1 MVQKMIKFSL
11 NNKFAIL
18 LMTIIILLGGIYSAF
33 KMKLE
38 LLPDVTTPVITVT
51 TPYPG
56 ATPESVLDNVTEPV
70 EKQVQNLEGVEN
82 VTSQSL
88 ENASAITLEYTYQTD
103 MDEAETELRKKLEE
117 LDLPEGVQD
126 PDMSR
131 MSMYSFPVVSYSIS
145 DKNDNLEKVT
155 KQMESDLIPKLEK
168 VDGVESVSLSG
179 QTLEE
184 VNLEFNQNE
193 LTKRG
198 LSEDEVLQYID
209 GATKE
214 SPLGLYTFGDDL
226 KSIVV
231 DGRFTSIKAL
241 KDLEIPMTG
250 GASSGGDQQA
260 SQGGASQAEQASQA
274 QQAGQGDEESS
285 EASQSIPTVKLS
297 DIADVKKEKKRD
309 SISKTNGKNALALQV
324 TKATDANLVDVVD
337 NVDKEV
343 EDYKKDHKN
352 IESVQLMET
361 ASTIKDSVSTMV
373 EKALI
378 GSIVAVIIILFFL
391 RDLKST
397 IIAMVSIP
405 MSLLMALI
413 GLKALDVSLNILT
426 LGALTVA
433 IGRVIDDSIVVI
445 ENIYRRMTDSAEK
458 LTGGKLIT
466 SATKE
471 MFIPIMSSTIV
482 TIVVF
487 LPLAFVTGQI
497 GEMFRP
503 FALAVAFSLLAS
515 LLIALTIVP
524 VLSHIFFKNG
534 IKKRKKEKGNWLA
547 GKYKN
552 VLKWN
557 LNHKWLVI
565 LLSLIFVVASIVLV
579 FTPYIGKSFIDTGED
594 KMLALTYKPSPGEK
608 EEQVVKN
615 GEQAEKYLSKDKNVD
630 FVQYSVG
637 GENPFN
643 PSAQNDMA
651 LMVKYDK
658 DTPNWDNVGKKV
670 MDHIG
675 TFDHKGEWK
684 QQDFSTG
691 GTANEVSVK
700 VSGPSTEAIED
711 TVKSVEKEIAK
722 VSGVENVSSNLSE
735 SYEQYDIEVDQNK
748 ATKLGLSA
756 GQIAMTLNQTTQ
768 DKVVTKLN
776 DDGKSIDVKLT
787 KDEKTDWSED
797 KLKNTKLTTPLGK
810 DVKLSEIASLKKT
823 TSPDTITRE
832 NDKISVSVDAKI
844 TADDVAKVTSD
855 VNQKVSKLDKPN
867 DVDVNVGGTN
877 DDINEAI
884 EQLVLAMAAA
894 ILIVYLV
901 IVLTFKGGLAPFAIL
916 FSLPVSIIGVVAGL
930 LITQETISVPSMIG
944 MLMLI
949 GIVVTNAIVLIDRVI
964 NMEQSG
970 MSTREALIEAAGTR
984 LRPILMTAIATIGAL
999 VPLLFGGGSS
1009 VLISKALAITVI
1021 GGLVSS
1027 TILTLLVVPISY
1039 EIIMKFKKKI
1049 FKNPSERVE

>member
-1 MVQKMIKFSL
+1 MIKFSL

-18 LMTIIILLGGIYSAF
+18 LMTLIILLGGIYSAF

-56 ATPESVLDNVTEPV
+56 ATPESVLENVTEPV
-70 EKQVQNLEGVEN
+70 EKEVQNLEGVQN

-103 MDEAETELRKKLEE
+103 MDEAETELKKKLEA
-117 LDLPEGVQD
+117 LKLPEGVED

-145 DKNDNLEKVT
+145 DKNNDLEKAT
-155 KQMESDLIPKLEK
+155 KQMQSDLIPKLEK
-168 VDGVESVSLSG
+168 VDGVQNVSLSG

-184 VNLEFNQNE
+184 VNLEFDQNE
-193 LTKRG
+193 LSKRG
-198 LSEDEVLQYID
+198 MTEDEVLQYID

-241 KDLEIPMTG
+241 NDLEIPMTG
-250 GASSGGDQQA
+250 GASSGGQQA
-260 SQGGASQAEQASQA
+260 SQGDASQA
-274 QQAGQGDEESS
+274 QQGGQSSQSSGDEESS
-285 EASQSIPTVKLS
+285 ATQSIPSVKLS

-309 SISKTNGKNALALQV
+309 SISKTNGKDALALQV

-343 EDYKKDHKN
+343 EAYKKDHKN

-378 GSIVAVIIILFFL
+378 GSIVAVIIIMFFL
-391 RDLKST
+391 RDIKST

-413 GLKALDVSLNILT
+413 GLKAMDVSLNILT

-445 ENIYRRMTDSAEK
+445 ENIYRRMTDKGETLKGS
-458 LTGGKLIT
+458 KLIT

-524 VLSHIFFKNG
+524 VLSHMFFKNG
-534 IKKRKKEKGNWLA
+534 IKKAKKEKGHWLA
-547 GKYKN
+547 HKYKGI
-552 VLKWN
+552 LKWN
-557 LNHKWLVI
+557 LNHKWVVI
-565 LLSLIFVVASIVLV
+565 LLSLVLVVASIALV

-615 GEQAEKYLSKDKNVD
+615 GEQAEKYLSKDKNVE

-643 PSAQNDMA
+643 PSAKNDMA

-658 DTPNWDNVGKKV
+658 DTPDWDNVGKDV

-675 TFDHKGEWK
+675 AFNHKGEWK

-700 VSGPSTEAIED
+700 VSGPTTDAIEG
-711 TVKSVEKEIAK
+711 TVKDVEKEMKK
-722 VSGVENVSSNLSE
+722 VKGVENVSSNLSE
-735 SYEQYDIEVDQNK
+735 SYEQFDVKVDQNK
-748 ATKLGLSA
+748 ASKLGLSA

-768 DKVVTKLN
+768 NKVVTKLN

-787 KDEKTDWSED
+787 KKEETDWSED
-797 KLKNTKLTTPLGK
+797 KLENTKITSPLGK
-810 DVKLSEIASLKKT
+810 DVKLSDIATLEKT

-844 TADDVAKVTSD
+844 TADDVAKVTTD
-855 VNQKVSKLDKPN
+855 VNQKVSK
-867 DVDVNVGGTN
+867 VDTPAGVDLNVGGTN

-901 IVLTFKGGLAPFAIL
+901 IVLTFKGGLAPFSIL
-916 FSLPVSIIGVVAGL
+916 FSLPVSIIGVIAGL
-930 LITQETISVPSMIG
+930 LVTQETISVPSMIG

-964 NMEQSG
+964 NMEQAG

-984 LRPILMTAIATIGAL
+984 LRPILMTALATIGAL

-1027 TILTLLVVPISY
+1027 TILTLLVVPITY

-1049 FKNPSERVE
+1049 FKSPKEQ

>member
-1 MVQKMIKFSL
+1 MIKFSL

-18 LMTIIILLGGIYSAF
+18 LMTLIILLGGIYSAF

-56 ATPESVLDNVTEPV
+56 ATPESVLENVTEPV
-70 EKQVQNLEGVEN
+70 EKEVQNLEGVQN

-103 MDEAETELRKKLEE
+103 MDEAETELKKKLEA
-117 LDLPEGVQD
+117 LKLPEGVED

-145 DKNDNLEKVT
+145 DKNNDLEKAT
-155 KQMESDLIPKLEK
+155 KQMQSDLIPKLEK
-168 VDGVESVSLSG
+168 VDGVQNVSLSG

-184 VNLEFNQNE
+184 VNLEFDQNE
-193 LTKRG
+193 LSKRG
-198 LSEDEVLQYID
+198 MTEDEVLQYID

-241 KDLEIPMTG
+241 NDLEIPMTG
-250 GASSGGDQQA
+250 GASSGGQQA
-260 SQGGASQAEQASQA
+260 SQGDASQA
-274 QQAGQGDEESS
+274 QQGGQSSQSSGGEESS
-285 EASQSIPTVKLS
+285 ATQSIPSVKLS

-309 SISKTNGKNALALQV
+309 SISKTNGKDALALQV

-343 EDYKKDHKN
+343 EAYKKDHKN

-378 GSIVAVIIILFFL
+378 GSIVAVIIIMFFL
-391 RDLKST
+391 RDIKST

-413 GLKALDVSLNILT
+413 GLKAMDVSLNILT

-445 ENIYRRMTDSAEK
+445 ENIYRRMTDKGETLKGS
-458 LTGGKLIT
+458 KLIT

-524 VLSHIFFKNG
+524 VLSHMFFKNG
-534 IKKRKKEKGNWLA
+534 IKKAKKEKGHWLA
-547 GKYKN
+547 HKYKGI
-552 VLKWN
+552 LKWN
-557 LNHKWLVI
+557 LNHKWVVI
-565 LLSLIFVVASIVLV
+565 LLSLVLVVASIALV

-615 GEQAEKYLSKDKNVD
+615 GEQAEKYLSKDKNVE

-643 PSAQNDMA
+643 PSAKNDMA

-658 DTPNWDNVGKKV
+658 DTPDWDNVGKDV

-675 TFDHKGEWK
+675 AFNHKGEWK

-700 VSGPSTEAIED
+700 VSGPTTDAIEG
-711 TVKSVEKEIAK
+711 TVKDVEKEMKK
-722 VSGVENVSSNLSE
+722 VKGVENVSSNLSE
-735 SYEQYDIEVDQNK
+735 SYEQFDVKVDQNK
-748 ATKLGLSA
+748 ASKLGLSA

-768 DKVVTKLN
+768 NKVVTKLN

-787 KDEKTDWSED
+787 KKEDTDWSED
-797 KLKNTKLTTPLGK
+797 KLENTKITSPLGK
-810 DVKLSEIASLKKT
+810 DVKLSDIATLEKT

-844 TADDVAKVTSD
+844 TADDVAKVTTD
-855 VNQKVSKLDKPN
+855 VNQKVSK
-867 DVDVNVGGTN
+867 VDTPAGVDLNVGGTN

-901 IVLTFKGGLAPFAIL
+901 IVLTFKGGLAPFSIL
-916 FSLPVSIIGVVAGL
+916 FSLPVSIIGVIAGL
-930 LITQETISVPSMIG
+930 LVTQETISVPSMIG

-964 NMEQSG
+964 NMEQAG

-984 LRPILMTAIATIGAL
+984 LRPILMTALATIGAL

-1027 TILTLLVVPISY
+1027 TILTLLVVPITY

-1049 FKNPSERVE
+1049 FKSPKEQID

>member
-1 MVQKMIKFSL
+1 MIKFSL

-18 LMTIIILLGGIYSAF
+18 LMTLIILLGGIYSAF

-56 ATPESVLDNVTEPV
+56 ATPESVLENVTEPV
-70 EKQVQNLEGVEN
+70 EKEVQNLEGVQN

-103 MDEAETELRKKLEE
+103 MDEAETELKKKLEA
-117 LDLPEGVQD
+117 LKLPEGVED

-145 DKNDNLEKVT
+145 DKNNDLEKAT
-155 KQMESDLIPKLEK
+155 KQMQSDLIPKLEK
-168 VDGVESVSLSG
+168 VDGVQNVSLSG

-184 VNLEFNQNE
+184 VNLEFDQNE
-193 LTKRG
+193 LSKRG
-198 LSEDEVLQYID
+198 MTEDEVLQYID

-241 KDLEIPMTG
+241 NDLEIPMTG
-250 GASSGGDQQA
+250 GASSGGQQA
-260 SQGGASQAEQASQA
+260 SQGDASQA
-274 QQAGQGDEESS
+274 QQGGQSSQSSGGEESS
-285 EASQSIPTVKLS
+285 ATQSIPSVKLS

-309 SISKTNGKNALALQV
+309 SISKTNGKDALALQV

-343 EDYKKDHKN
+343 EAYKKDHKN

-378 GSIVAVIIILFFL
+378 GSIVAVIIIMFFL
-391 RDLKST
+391 RDIKST

-413 GLKALDVSLNILT
+413 GLKAMDVSLNILT

-445 ENIYRRMTDSAEK
+445 ENIYRRMTDKGETLKGS
-458 LTGGKLIT
+458 KLIT

-524 VLSHIFFKNG
+524 VLSHMFFKNG
-534 IKKRKKEKGNWLA
+534 IKKAKKEKGHWLA
-547 GKYKN
+547 HKYKGI
-552 VLKWN
+552 LKWN
-557 LNHKWLVI
+557 LNHKWVVI
-565 LLSLIFVVASIVLV
+565 LLSLVLVVASIALV

-615 GEQAEKYLSKDKNVD
+615 GEQAEKYLSKDKNVE

-643 PSAQNDMA
+643 PSAKNDMA

-658 DTPNWDNVGKKV
+658 DTPDWDNVGKDV

-675 TFDHKGEWK
+675 AFNHKGEWK

-700 VSGPSTEAIED
+700 VSGPTTDAIEG
-711 TVKSVEKEIAK
+711 TVKDVEKEMKK
-722 VSGVENVSSNLSE
+722 VKGVENVSSNLSE
-735 SYEQYDIEVDQNK
+735 SYEQFDVKVDQNK
-748 ATKLGLSA
+748 ASKLGLSA

-768 DKVVTKLN
+768 NKVVTKLN

-787 KDEKTDWSED
+787 KKEETDWSED
-797 KLKNTKLTTPLGK
+797 KLENTKITSPIGK
-810 DVKLSEIASLKKT
+810 DVKLSDIATLEKT

-844 TADDVAKVTSD
+844 TADDVAKVTTD
-855 VNQKVSKLDKPN
+855 VNQKVSK
-867 DVDVNVGGTN
+867 VDTPAGVDLNVGGTN

-901 IVLTFKGGLAPFAIL
+901 IVLTFKGGLAPFSIL
-916 FSLPVSIIGVVAGL
+916 FSLPVSIIGVIAGL
-930 LITQETISVPSMIG
+930 LVTQETISVPSMIG

-964 NMEQSG
+964 NMEQAG

-984 LRPILMTAIATIGAL
+984 LRPILMTALATIGAL

-1027 TILTLLVVPISY
+1027 TILTLLVVPITY

-1049 FKNPSERVE
+1049 FKSPKEQID

>member
-1 MVQKMIKFSL
+1 VVQKMIKFSL

-18 LMTIIILLGGIYSAF
+18 LMTLIILLGGIYSAF

-56 ATPESVLDNVTEPV
+56 ATPESVLENVTEPV
-70 EKQVQNLEGVEN
+70 EKEVQNLEGVQN

-103 MDEAETELRKKLEE
+103 MDEAETELKKKLEA
-117 LDLPEGVQD
+117 LKLPEGVED

-145 DKNDNLEKVT
+145 DKNNDLEKAT
-155 KQMESDLIPKLEK
+155 KQMQSDLIPKLEK
-168 VDGVESVSLSG
+168 VDGVQNVSLSG

-184 VNLEFNQNE
+184 VNLEFDQNE
-193 LTKRG
+193 LSKRG
-198 LSEDEVLQYID
+198 MTEDEVLQYID

-241 KDLEIPMTG
+241 NDLEIPMTG
-250 GASSGGDQQA
+250 GASSGGQQA
-260 SQGGASQAEQASQA
+260 SQGDASQA
-274 QQAGQGDEESS
+274 QQGGQSSQSSGDEESS
-285 EASQSIPTVKLS
+285 ATQSIPSVKLS

-309 SISKTNGKNALALQV
+309 SISKTNGKDALALQV

-343 EDYKKDHKN
+343 EAYKKDHKN

-378 GSIVAVIIILFFL
+378 GSIVAVIIIMFFL
-391 RDLKST
+391 RDIKST

-413 GLKALDVSLNILT
+413 GLKAMDVSLNILT

-445 ENIYRRMTDSAEK
+445 ENIYRRMTDKGETLKGS
-458 LTGGKLIT
+458 KLIT

-524 VLSHIFFKNG
+524 VLSHMFFKNG
-534 IKKRKKEKGNWLA
+534 IKKAKKEKGHWLA
-547 GKYKN
+547 HKYKGI
-552 VLKWN
+552 LKWN
-557 LNHKWLVI
+557 LNHKWVVI
-565 LLSLIFVVASIVLV
+565 LLSLVLVVASIALV

-615 GEQAEKYLSKDKNVD
+615 GEQAEKYLSKDKNVE

-643 PSAQNDMA
+643 PSAKNDMA

-658 DTPNWDNVGKKV
+658 DTPDWDNVGKDV

-675 TFDHKGEWK
+675 AFNHKGEWK

-700 VSGPSTEAIED
+700 VSGPTTDAIEG
-711 TVKSVEKEIAK
+711 TVKDVEKEMKK
-722 VSGVENVSSNLSE
+722 VKGVENVSSNLSE
-735 SYEQYDIEVDQNK
+735 SYEQFDVKVDQNK
-748 ATKLGLSA
+748 ASKLGLSA

-768 DKVVTKLN
+768 NKVVTKLN

-787 KDEKTDWSED
+787 KKEETDWSED
-797 KLKNTKLTTPLGK
+797 KLENTKITSPLGK
-810 DVKLSEIASLKKT
+810 DVKISDIATLEKT

-844 TADDVAKVTSD
+844 TADDVAKVTTD
-855 VNQKVSKLDKPN
+855 VNQKVSK
-867 DVDVNVGGTN
+867 VDTPAGVDLNVGGTN

-901 IVLTFKGGLAPFAIL
+901 IVLTFKGGLAPFSIL
-916 FSLPVSIIGVVAGL
+916 FSLPVSIIGVIAGL
-930 LITQETISVPSMIG
+930 LVTQETISVPSMIG

-964 NMEQSG
+964 NMEQAG

-984 LRPILMTAIATIGAL
+984 LRPILMTALATIGAL

-1027 TILTLLVVPISY
+1027 TILTLLVVPITY

-1049 FKNPSERVE
+1049 FKSPKEQID

>member
-1 MVQKMIKFSL
+1 MIKFSL

-18 LMTIIILLGGIYSAF
+18 LMTLIILLGGIYSAF

-56 ATPESVLDNVTEPV
+56 ATPESVLENVTEPV
-70 EKQVQNLEGVEN
+70 EKEVQNLEGVQN

-103 MDEAETELRKKLEE
+103 MDEAETELKKKLEA
-117 LDLPEGVQD
+117 LKLPEGVED

-145 DKNDNLEKVT
+145 DKNNDLEKAT
-155 KQMESDLIPKLEK
+155 KQMQSDLIPKLEK
-168 VDGVESVSLSG
+168 VDGVQNVSLSG

-184 VNLEFNQNE
+184 VNLEFDQNE
-193 LTKRG
+193 LSKRG
-198 LSEDEVLQYID
+198 MTEDEVLQYID

-241 KDLEIPMTG
+241 NDLEIPMTG
-250 GASSGGDQQA
+250 GASSGGQQA
-260 SQGGASQAEQASQA
+260 SQGDASQA
-274 QQAGQGDEESS
+274 QQGGQSSQSSGGEESS
-285 EASQSIPTVKLS
+285 ATQSIPSVKLS

-309 SISKTNGKNALALQV
+309 SISKTNGKDALALQV

-343 EDYKKDHKN
+343 EAYKKDHKN

-378 GSIVAVIIILFFL
+378 GSIVAVIIIMFFL
-391 RDLKST
+391 RDIKST

-413 GLKALDVSLNILT
+413 GLKAMDVSLNILT

-445 ENIYRRMTDSAEK
+445 ENIYRRMTDKGETLKGS
-458 LTGGKLIT
+458 KLIT

-524 VLSHIFFKNG
+524 VLSHMFFKNG
-534 IKKRKKEKGNWLA
+534 IKKAKKEKGHWLA
-547 GKYKN
+547 HKYKGI
-552 VLKWN
+552 LKWN
-557 LNHKWLVI
+557 LNHKWVVI
-565 LLSLIFVVASIVLV
+565 LLSLVLVVASIALV

-615 GEQAEKYLSKDKNVD
+615 GEQAEKYLSKDKNVE

-643 PSAQNDMA
+643 PSAKNDMA

-658 DTPNWDNVGKKV
+658 DTPDWDNVGKDV

-675 TFDHKGEWK
+675 AFNHKGEWK

-700 VSGPSTEAIED
+700 VSGPTTDAIEG
-711 TVKSVEKEIAK
+711 TVKDVEKEMKK
-722 VSGVENVSSNLSE
+722 VKGVENVSSNLSE
-735 SYEQYDIEVDQNK
+735 SYEQFDVKVDQNK
-748 ATKLGLSA
+748 ASKLGLSA

-768 DKVVTKLN
+768 NKVVTKLN

-787 KDEKTDWSED
+787 KKEETDWSED
-797 KLKNTKLTTPLGK
+797 KLENTKITSPLGK
-810 DVKLSEIASLKKT
+810 DVKLSDIATLEKT

-844 TADDVAKVTSD
+844 TADDVAKVTTD
-855 VNQKVSKLDKPN
+855 VNQKVSK
-867 DVDVNVGGTN
+867 VDTPAGVDLNVGGTN

-901 IVLTFKGGLAPFAIL
+901 IVLTFKGGLAPFSIL
-916 FSLPVSIIGVVAGL
+916 FSLPVSIIGVIAGL
-930 LITQETISVPSMIG
+930 LVTQETISVPSMIG

-964 NMEQSG
+964 NMEQAG

-984 LRPILMTAIATIGAL
+984 LRPILMTALATIGAL

-1027 TILTLLVVPISY
+1027 TILTLLVVPITY

-1049 FKNPSERVE
+1049 FKSPKEQID

>member
-18 LMTIIILLGGIYSAF
+18 LMTLIILLGGIYSAF

-56 ATPESVLDNVTEPV
+56 ATPESVLENVTEPV
-70 EKQVQNLEGVEN
+70 EKEVQNLEGVQN

-103 MDEAETELRKKLEE
+103 MDEAETELKKKLEA
-117 LDLPEGVQD
+117 LKLPEGVED

-145 DKNDNLEKVT
+145 DKNNDLEKAT
-155 KQMESDLIPKLEK
+155 KQMQSDLIPKLEK
-168 VDGVESVSLSG
+168 VDGVQNVSLSG

-184 VNLEFNQNE
+184 VNLEFDQNE
-193 LTKRG
+193 LSKRG
-198 LSEDEVLQYID
+198 MTEDEVLQYID

-241 KDLEIPMTG
+241 NDLEIPMTG
-250 GASSGGDQQA
+250 GASSGGQQA
-260 SQGGASQAEQASQA
+260 SQGDASQA
-274 QQAGQGDEESS
+274 QQGGQSSQSSGGEESS
-285 EASQSIPTVKLS
+285 ATQSIPSVKLS

-309 SISKTNGKNALALQV
+309 SISKTNGKDALALQV

-343 EDYKKDHKN
+343 EAYKKDHKN

-378 GSIVAVIIILFFL
+378 GSIVAVIIIMFFL
-391 RDLKST
+391 RDIKST

-413 GLKALDVSLNILT
+413 GLKAMDVSLNILT

-445 ENIYRRMTDSAEK
+445 ENIYRRMTDKGETLKGS
-458 LTGGKLIT
+458 KLIT

-534 IKKRKKEKGNWLA
+534 IKKAKKEKGHWLA
-547 GKYKN
+547 HKYKGI
-552 VLKWN
+552 LKWN
-557 LNHKWLVI
+557 LNHKWVVI
-565 LLSLIFVVASIVLV
+565 LLSLVLVVASIALV

-615 GEQAEKYLSKDKNVD
+615 GEQAEKYLSKDKNVE

-643 PSAQNDMA
+643 PSAKNDMA

-658 DTPNWDNVGKKV
+658 DTPDWDNVGKDV

-675 TFDHKGEWK
+675 AFNHKGEWK

-700 VSGPSTEAIED
+700 VSGPTTDAIEG
-711 TVKSVEKEIAK
+711 TVKDVEKEMKK
-722 VSGVENVSSNLSE
+722 VKGIENVSSNLSE
-735 SYEQYDIEVDQNK
+735 SYEQFDVKVDQNK
-748 ATKLGLSA
+748 ASKLGLSA

-768 DKVVTKLN
+768 NKVVTKLN

-787 KDEKTDWSED
+787 KKEETDWSED
-797 KLKNTKLTTPLGK
+797 KLENTKITSPLGK
-810 DVKLSEIASLKKT
+810 DVKLSDIATLEKT

-844 TADDVAKVTSD
+844 TADDVAKVTTD
-855 VNQKVSKLDKPN
+855 VNQKVSK
-867 DVDVNVGGTN
+867 VDTPAGVDLNVGGTN

-901 IVLTFKGGLAPFAIL
+901 IVLTFKGGLAPFSIL
-916 FSLPVSIIGVVAGL
+916 FSLPVSIIGVIAGL
-930 LITQETISVPSMIG
+930 LVTQETISVPSMIG

-964 NMEQSG
+964 NMEQAG

-984 LRPILMTAIATIGAL
+984 LRPILMTALATIGAL

-1027 TILTLLVVPISY
+1027 TILTLLVVPITY

-1049 FKNPSERVE
+1049 FKSPKEQID

>member
-38 LLPDVTTPVITVT
+38 LLPDITTPVITIT

-56 ATPESVLDNVTEPV
+56 ATPESVLENVTEPV
-70 EKQVQNLEGVEN
+70 EKEVQNLEGVQN

-103 MDEAETELRKKLEE
+103 MDEAETELRKKLEA
-117 LDLPEGVQD
+117 LDLPDGVQD

-145 DKNDNLEKVT
+145 DKDDNLEKVT
-155 KQMESDLIPKLEK
+155 KQMQSDLIPKLEK
-168 VDGVESVSLSG
+168 VDGVQNVSLSG

-184 VNLEFNQNE
+184 VNLEFDQNE

-198 LSEDEVLQYID
+198 MSEDEVLQYID

-250 GASSGGDQQA
+250 GASSGGEQSAA
-260 SQGGASQAEQASQA
+260 SQSQQGQQA
-274 QQAGQGDEESS
+274 QQAQEGSESNDS
-285 EASQSIPTVKLS
+285 SASQSIPSVKLS
-297 DIADVKKEKKRD
+297 DIADVKQEKKRD
-309 SISKTNGKNALALQV
+309 SISKTNGKDALALQV
-324 TKATDANLVDVVD
+324 TKSTDANLVDVVD
-337 NVDKEV
+337 NVDKEL
-343 EDYKKDHKN
+343 EAYKKDHKN

-378 GSIVAVIIILFFL
+378 GSIVAVIIIMFFL
-391 RDLKST
+391 RDIKST

-413 GLKALDVSLNILT
+413 GLKAMDVSLNILT

-445 ENIYRRMTDSAEK
+445 ENIYRRMSDKGEELKGS
-458 LTGGKLIT
+458 KLIT

-524 VLSHIFFKNG
+524 VLSHIFFRNG
-534 IKKRKKEKGNWLA
+534 IKKAKKERGHWLA
-547 GKYKN
+547 NKYKGI
-552 VLKWN
+552 LKWN

-565 LLSLIFVVASIVLV
+565 VLSIVLVIASIALV

-608 EEQVVKN
+608 EDQVVKN

-643 PSAQNDMA
+643 PSAKNDMA

-658 DTPNWDNVGKKV
+658 DTPNWDNVDKEV

-675 TFDHKGEWK
+675 KFNHKGEWK

-700 VSGPSTEAIED
+700 VSGPSTDAIEG
-711 TVKSVEKEIAK
+711 TVKDVEKEMKK
-722 VSGVENVSSNLSE
+722 VKGVENVSSNLSK
-735 SYEQYDIEVDQNK
+735 SYEQYDVKVDQNK
-748 ATKLGLSA
+748 ASKLGLSA

-768 DKVVTKLN
+768 EKVVTKLN

-787 KDEKTDWSED
+787 KKEKTDWSEK
-797 KLKNTKLTTPLGK
+797 KLEDTKITSPLGK
-810 DVKLSEIASLKKT
+810 DVKLSDIATLKKT

-844 TADDVAKVTSD
+844 TADDVAKVTTD
-855 VNQKVSKLDKPN
+855 VNQRVSKIDTPT
-867 DVDVNVGGTN
+867 DVELNVGGTN

-884 EQLVLAMAAA
+884 EQLLLAMGAA

-916 FSLPVSIIGVVAGL
+916 FSLPVSIIGVIAGL

-964 NMEQSG
+964 NMEEAG
-970 MSTREALIEAAGTR
+970 MTTREALIEAAGTR

-1021 GGLVSS
+1021 GGLISS

-1039 EIIMKFKKKI
+1039 EIIMKFKRAI
-1049 FKNPSERVE
+1049 FKRPKEPIE

>member
-18 LMTIIILLGGIYSAF
+18 LMTLIVLLGGIYSAF

-38 LLPDVTTPVITVT
+38 LLPDVTTPVITIS

-56 ATPESVLDNVTEPV
+56 ATPENVLKNVTEPV
-70 EKQVQNLEGVEN
+70 EKKVQNLEGVQN
-82 VTSQSL
+82 VSSQSL
-88 ENASAITLEYTYQTD
+88 ENASAITLEYTYQTN
-103 MDEAETELRKKLEE
+103 MDEAETELKKTIEN
-117 LDLPEGVQD
+117 LDLPEGAQD
-126 PDMSR
+126 PEMSR
-131 MSMYSFPVVSYSIS
+131 MSMDSFPVVSYSVS
-145 DKNDNLEKVT
+145 DKEGNLEKAT
-155 KQMESDLIPKLEK
+155 KQMESTLIPKLEK
-168 VDGVESVSLSG
+168 VDGVQNVSLSG

-184 VNLEFNQNE
+184 VNLEFKQNE
-193 LTKRG
+193 LTKKG
-198 LSEDEVLQYID
+198 LTEDQVLQYID

-214 SPLGLYTFGDDL
+214 SPLGLYTFGDNL

-231 DGRFTSIKAL
+231 DGRFTSINAL
-241 KDLEIPMTG
+241 KDLEIPLTG
-250 GASSGGDQQA
+250 GGSSAGDGQQA
-260 SQGGASQAEQASQA
+260 GQA
-274 QQAGQGDEESS
+274 QQAGQTSNQSESAS
-285 EASQSIPTVKLS
+285 EGIPSVKLS
-297 DIADVKKEKKRD
+297 DIADIKKEKKRD
-309 SISKTNGKNALALQV
+309 SISKTNGKDALALQV
-324 TKATDANLVDVVD
+324 NKTSDANLVDVVD
-337 NVDKEV
+337 NVNKEV
-343 EDYKKDHKN
+343 NAYKKDHKN

-378 GSIVAVIIILFFL
+378 GSIVAIIIILFFL
-391 RDLKST
+391 RDFKST
-397 IIAMVSIP
+397 IIAMLSIP
-405 MSLLMALI
+405 MSLLIALL
-413 GLKALDVSLNILT
+413 GLKSLDVSLNILT

-445 ENIYRRMTDSAEK
+445 ENIYRRMSNKDETLK
-458 LTGGKLIT
+458 GGQLIT

-524 VLSHIFFKNG
+524 VLSHIFFRNG
-534 IKKRKKEKGNWLA
+534 IKKPKKEKGQWLA
-547 GKYKN
+547 SKYKN
-552 VLKWN
+552 ILKWN

-565 LLSLIFVVASIVLV
+565 VISIVLVLASVVLV
-579 FTPYIGKSFIDTGED
+579 FTPYIGKSFIDTGSD

-608 EEQVVKN
+608 EDQVVKH
-615 GEQAEKYLSKDKNVD
+615 GEQVEKYLSKDKNVD

-643 PSAQNDMA
+643 PSATKDMA

-658 DTPNWDNVGKKV
+658 DTPNWDNVGKDVMNKV
-670 MDHIG
+670 D
-675 TFDHKGEWK
+675 TFNHKGEWK

-700 VSGPSTEAIED
+700 VSGPSTEALES
-711 TVKSVEKEIAK
+711 TVKKVESEMKK
-722 VSGVENVSSNLSE
+722 VDGVENVNSNLST
-735 SYEQYDIEVDQNK
+735 SYEQYDVKVDQDK
-748 ATKLGLSA
+748 ASKLGLSA
-756 GQIAMTLNQTTQ
+756 GQIAMALNQTTQ

-776 DDGKSIDVKLT
+776 EDGKSIDVKLS
-787 KDEKTDWSED
+787 KPMKTDWSED
-797 KLKNTKLTTPLGK
+797 KLKDTNLTSPVGK
-810 DVKLSEIASLKKT
+810 SVKLSDIATLEKSK
-823 TSPDTITRE
+823 SPDTITKQ
-832 NDKISVSVDAKI
+832 NDKISVSVDGKI
-844 TADDVAKVTSD
+844 TADDVAKVTST
-855 VNQKVSKLDKPN
+855 VNQKVSKIDSPS
-867 DVDVNVGGTN
+867 DVDLNVGGTN

-884 EQLVLAMAAA
+884 VQLVMAMAAA

-916 FSLPVSIIGVVAGL
+916 FSLPVSIIGVIAGL

-964 NMEQSG
+964 NMEQAG
-970 MSTREALIEAAGTR
+970 MSTRDALIEAAGTR

-999 VPLLFGGGSS
+999 IPLLFGGGSS
-1009 VLISKALAITVI
+1009 ILISKALAITVI
-1021 GGLVSS
+1021 GGLLSS

-1039 EIIMKFKKKI
+1039 EIIMKFKRKI
-1049 FKNPSERVE
+1049 FKHEPEHVE

>member
-1 MVQKMIKFSL
+1 MIKFSL

-18 LMTIIILLGGIYSAF
+18 LMTLIILLGGIYSAF

-56 ATPESVLDNVTEPV
+56 ATPESVLENVTEPV
-70 EKQVQNLEGVEN
+70 EKEVQNLEGVQN

-103 MDEAETELRKKLEE
+103 MDEAETELKKKLEA
-117 LDLPEGVQD
+117 LKLPEGVED

-145 DKNDNLEKVT
+145 DKNNDLEKAT
-155 KQMESDLIPKLEK
+155 KQMQSDLIPKLEK
-168 VDGVESVSLSG
+168 VDGVQNVSLSG

-184 VNLEFNQNE
+184 VNLEFDQNE
-193 LTKRG
+193 LSKRG
-198 LSEDEVLQYID
+198 MTEDEVLQYID

-241 KDLEIPMTG
+241 NDLEIPMTG
-250 GASSGGDQQA
+250 GASSGGQQA
-260 SQGGASQAEQASQA
+260 SQGDASQA
-274 QQAGQGDEESS
+274 QQGGQSSQSSGGEESS
-285 EASQSIPTVKLS
+285 ATQSIPSVKLS

-309 SISKTNGKNALALQV
+309 SISKTNGKDALALQV

-343 EDYKKDHKN
+343 EAYKKDHKN

-378 GSIVAVIIILFFL
+378 GSIVAVIIIMFFL
-391 RDLKST
+391 RDIKST

-413 GLKALDVSLNILT
+413 GLKAMDVSLNILT

-445 ENIYRRMTDSAEK
+445 ENIYRRMTDKGETLKGS
-458 LTGGKLIT
+458 KLIT

-534 IKKRKKEKGNWLA
+534 IKKAKKEKGHWLA
-547 GKYKN
+547 HKYKGI
-552 VLKWN
+552 LKWN
-557 LNHKWLVI
+557 LNHKWVVI
-565 LLSLIFVVASIVLV
+565 LLSLVLVVASIALV

-615 GEQAEKYLSKDKNVD
+615 GEQAEKYLSKDKNVE

-643 PSAQNDMA
+643 PSAKNDMA

-658 DTPNWDNVGKKV
+658 DTPDWDNVGKDV

-675 TFDHKGEWK
+675 AFNHKGEWK

-700 VSGPSTEAIED
+700 VSGPTTDAIEG
-711 TVKSVEKEIAK
+711 TVKDVEKEMKK
-722 VSGVENVSSNLSE
+722 VKGIENVSSNLSE
-735 SYEQYDIEVDQNK
+735 SYEQFDVKVDQNK
-748 ATKLGLSA
+748 ASKLGLSA

-768 DKVVTKLN
+768 NKVVTKLN

-787 KDEKTDWSED
+787 KKEETDWSED
-797 KLKNTKLTTPLGK
+797 KLENTKITSPLGK
-810 DVKLSEIASLKKT
+810 DVKLSDIATLEKT

-844 TADDVAKVTSD
+844 TADDVAKVTTD
-855 VNQKVSKLDKPN
+855 VNQKVSK
-867 DVDVNVGGTN
+867 VDTPAGVDLNVGGTN

-901 IVLTFKGGLAPFAIL
+901 IVLTFKGGLAPFSIL
-916 FSLPVSIIGVVAGL
+916 FSLPVSIIGVIAGL
-930 LITQETISVPSMIG
+930 LVTQETISVPSMIG

-964 NMEQSG
+964 NMEQAG

-984 LRPILMTAIATIGAL
+984 LRPILMTALATIGAL

-1027 TILTLLVVPISY
+1027 TILTLLVVPITY

-1049 FKNPSERVE
+1049 FKSPKEQID

>member
-56 ATPESVLDNVTEPV
+56 ATPESVLENVTEPV
-70 EKQVQNLEGVEN
+70 EKEVQNLEGVQN

-103 MDEAETELRKKLEE
+103 MDEAETELKKKLEG
-117 LDLPEGVQD
+117 LKLPEGVED

-145 DKNDNLEKVT
+145 DKNNDLEKAT
-155 KQMESDLIPKLEK
+155 KQMQSDLIPKLEK
-168 VDGVESVSLSG
+168 VDGVQNVSLSG

-184 VNLEFNQNE
+184 VNLEFDQNE
-193 LTKRG
+193 LSKRG
-198 LSEDEVLQYID
+198 MTEDEVLQYID

-241 KDLEIPMTG
+241 NDLEIPMTG
-250 GASSGGDQQA
+250 GASSGGQQA
-260 SQGGASQAEQASQA
+260 SQGDASQA
-274 QQAGQGDEESS
+274 QQGGQSSQSSGGEESS
-285 EASQSIPTVKLS
+285 ATQSITSVKLS
-297 DIADVKKEKKRD
+297 DIANVKKEKKRD
-309 SISKTNGKNALALQV
+309 SISKTNGKDALALQV

-343 EDYKKDHKN
+343 EAYKKDHKN

-378 GSIVAVIIILFFL
+378 GSIVAVIIIMFFL
-391 RDLKST
+391 RDVKST

-413 GLKALDVSLNILT
+413 GLKAMDVSLNILT

-445 ENIYRRMTDSAEK
+445 ENIYRRMTDKDETLKGS
-458 LTGGKLIT
+458 KLIT

-524 VLSHIFFKNG
+524 VLSHIFFRNG
-534 IKKRKKEKGNWLA
+534 IKKAKKEKGHWLA
-547 GKYKN
+547 HKYKGI
-552 VLKWN
+552 LKWN
-557 LNHKWLVI
+557 LNHKWVVI
-565 LLSLIFVVASIVLV
+565 LLSLVLVVASIALV

-615 GEQAEKYLSKDKNVD
+615 GEQAEKYLSKDKNVE

-643 PSAQNDMA
+643 PSAKNDMA

-658 DTPNWDNVGKKV
+658 DTPNWDNVGKDV

-675 TFDHKGEWK
+675 AFNHKGEWK

-700 VSGPSTEAIED
+700 VSGPTTDAIEG
-711 TVKSVEKEIAK
+711 TVKDVEKEMKK
-722 VSGVENVSSNLSE
+722 VKGVENVSSNLSE
-735 SYEQYDIEVDQNK
+735 SYEQYDVKVDQSK
-748 ATKLGLSA
+748 ASKLGLSA

-768 DKVVTKLN
+768 NKVVTKLN

-787 KDEKTDWSED
+787 KKEETDWSED
-797 KLKNTKLTTPLGK
+797 KLKNTKITSPLGK
-810 DVKLSEIASLKKT
+810 DVKLSDIATLEKT

-844 TADDVAKVTSD
+844 TADDVAKVTTD
-855 VNQKVSKLDKPN
+855 VNQKVSK
-867 DVDVNVGGTN
+867 VDTPAGVDLNVGGTN

-901 IVLTFKGGLAPFAIL
+901 IVLTFKGGLAPFSIL
-916 FSLPVSIIGVVAGL
+916 FSLPVSIIGVIAGL
-930 LITQETISVPSMIG
+930 LVTQETISVPSMIG

-964 NMEQSG
+964 NMEQAG

-1027 TILTLLVVPISY
+1027 TILTLLVVPITY

-1049 FKNPSERVE
+1049 FKSPKEQIE

>member
-18 LMTIIILLGGIYSAF
+18 LMTLIILLGGIYSAF

-56 ATPESVLDNVTEPV
+56 ATPESVLENVTEPV
-70 EKQVQNLEGVEN
+70 EKEVQNLEGVQN

-103 MDEAETELRKKLEE
+103 MDEAETELKKKLEA
-117 LDLPEGVQD
+117 LKLPEGVED

-145 DKNDNLEKVT
+145 DKNNDLKKAT
-155 KQMESDLIPKLEK
+155 KQMQSDLIPKLEK
-168 VDGVESVSLSG
+168 VDGVQNVSLSG

-184 VNLEFNQNE
+184 VNLEFDQNE
-193 LTKRG
+193 LSKRG
-198 LSEDEVLQYID
+198 MTEDEVLQYID

-241 KDLEIPMTG
+241 NDLEIPMTG
-250 GASSGGDQQA
+250 GASSGGQQA
-260 SQGGASQAEQASQA
+260 SQGDASQA
-274 QQAGQGDEESS
+274 QQGGQSSQSSGDEESS
-285 EASQSIPTVKLS
+285 ATQSIPSVKLS

-309 SISKTNGKNALALQV
+309 SISKTNGKDALALQV

-343 EDYKKDHKN
+343 EAYKKDHKN

-378 GSIVAVIIILFFL
+378 GSIVAVIIIMFFL
-391 RDLKST
+391 RDIKST

-413 GLKALDVSLNILT
+413 GLKAMDVSLNILT

-445 ENIYRRMTDSAEK
+445 ENIYRRMTDKGETLKGS
-458 LTGGKLIT
+458 KLIT

-524 VLSHIFFKNG
+524 VLSHMFFKNG
-534 IKKRKKEKGNWLA
+534 IKKAKKEKGHWLA
-547 GKYKN
+547 HKYKGI
-552 VLKWN
+552 LKWN
-557 LNHKWLVI
+557 LNHKWVVI
-565 LLSLIFVVASIVLV
+565 LLSLVLVVASIALV

-615 GEQAEKYLSKDKNVD
+615 GEQAEKYLSKDKNVE

-643 PSAQNDMA
+643 PSAKNDMA

-658 DTPNWDNVGKKV
+658 DTPDWDNVGKDV

-675 TFDHKGEWK
+675 AFNHKGEWK

-700 VSGPSTEAIED
+700 VSGPTTDAIEG
-711 TVKSVEKEIAK
+711 TVKDVEKEMKK
-722 VSGVENVSSNLSE
+722 VKGVENVSSNLSE
-735 SYEQYDIEVDQNK
+735 SYEQFDVKVDQNK
-748 ATKLGLSA
+748 ASKLGLSA

-768 DKVVTKLN
+768 NKVVTKLN

-787 KDEKTDWSED
+787 KKEETDWSED
-797 KLKNTKLTTPLGK
+797 KLENTKITSPLGK
-810 DVKLSEIASLKKT
+810 DVKLSDIATLEKT

-844 TADDVAKVTSD
+844 TADDVAKVTTD
-855 VNQKVSKLDKPN
+855 VNQKVSK
-867 DVDVNVGGTN
+867 VDTPAGVDLNVGGTN

-901 IVLTFKGGLAPFAIL
+901 IVLTFKGGLAPFSIL
-916 FSLPVSIIGVVAGL
+916 FSLPVSIIGVIAGL
-930 LITQETISVPSMIG
+930 LVTQETISVPSMIG

-964 NMEQSG
+964 NMEQAG

-984 LRPILMTAIATIGAL
+984 LRPILMTALATIGAL

-1027 TILTLLVVPISY
+1027 TILTLLVVPITY

-1049 FKNPSERVE
+1049 FKSPKEQID

>member
-1 MVQKMIKFSL
+1 MIKFSL

-18 LMTIIILLGGIYSAF
+18 LMTLIILLGGIYSAF

-56 ATPESVLDNVTEPV
+56 ATPESVLENVTEPV
-70 EKQVQNLEGVEN
+70 EKEVQNLEGVQN

-103 MDEAETELRKKLEE
+103 MDEAETELKKKLEA
-117 LDLPEGVQD
+117 LKLPEGVED

-145 DKNDNLEKVT
+145 DKNNDLEKAT
-155 KQMESDLIPKLEK
+155 KQMQSDLIPKLEK
-168 VDGVESVSLSG
+168 VDGVQNVSLSG

-184 VNLEFNQNE
+184 VNLEFDQNE
-193 LTKRG
+193 LSKRG
-198 LSEDEVLQYID
+198 MTEDEVLQYID

-241 KDLEIPMTG
+241 NDLEIPMTG
-250 GASSGGDQQA
+250 GASSGGQQA
-260 SQGGASQAEQASQA
+260 SQGDASQA
-274 QQAGQGDEESS
+274 QQGGQSSQSSGDEESS
-285 EASQSIPTVKLS
+285 ATQSIPSVKLS

-309 SISKTNGKNALALQV
+309 SISKTNGKDALALQV

-343 EDYKKDHKN
+343 EAYKKDHKN

-378 GSIVAVIIILFFL
+378 GSIVAVIIIMFFL
-391 RDLKST
+391 RDIKST

-413 GLKALDVSLNILT
+413 GLKAMDVSLNILT

-445 ENIYRRMTDSAEK
+445 ENIYRRMTDKGETLKGS
-458 LTGGKLIT
+458 KLIT

-524 VLSHIFFKNG
+524 VLSHMFFKNG
-534 IKKRKKEKGNWLA
+534 IKKAKKEKGHWLA
-547 GKYKN
+547 HKYKGI
-552 VLKWN
+552 LKWN
-557 LNHKWLVI
+557 LNHKWVVI
-565 LLSLIFVVASIVLV
+565 LLSLVLVVASIALV

-615 GEQAEKYLSKDKNVD
+615 GEQAEKYLSKDKNVE

-643 PSAQNDMA
+643 PSAKNDMA

-658 DTPNWDNVGKKV
+658 DTPDWDNVGKDV

-675 TFDHKGEWK
+675 AFNHKGEWK

-700 VSGPSTEAIED
+700 VSGPTTDAIEG
-711 TVKSVEKEIAK
+711 TVKDVEKEMKK
-722 VSGVENVSSNLSE
+722 VKGVENVSSNLSE
-735 SYEQYDIEVDQNK
+735 SYEQFDVKVDQNK
-748 ATKLGLSA
+748 ASKLGLSA

-768 DKVVTKLN
+768 NKVVTKLN

-787 KDEKTDWSED
+787 KKEETDWSED
-797 KLKNTKLTTPLGK
+797 KLENTKITSPLGK
-810 DVKLSEIASLKKT
+810 DVKISDIATLEKT

-844 TADDVAKVTSD
+844 TADDVAKVTTD
-855 VNQKVSKLDKPN
+855 VNQKVSK
-867 DVDVNVGGTN
+867 VDTPAGVDLNVGGTN

-901 IVLTFKGGLAPFAIL
+901 IVLTFKGGLAPFSIL
-916 FSLPVSIIGVVAGL
+916 FSLPVSIIGVIAGL
-930 LITQETISVPSMIG
+930 LVTQETISVPSMIG

-964 NMEQSG
+964 NMEQAG

-984 LRPILMTAIATIGAL
+984 LRPILMTALATIGAL

-1027 TILTLLVVPISY
+1027 TILTLLVVPITY

-1049 FKNPSERVE
+1049 FKSPKEQID

>member
-1 MVQKMIKFSL
+1 MIKFSL

-18 LMTIIILLGGIYSAF
+18 LMTLIILLGGIYSAF

-56 ATPESVLDNVTEPV
+56 ATPESVLENVTEPV
-70 EKQVQNLEGVEN
+70 EKEVQNLEGVQN

-103 MDEAETELRKKLEE
+103 MDEAETELKKKLEA
-117 LDLPEGVQD
+117 LKLPEGVED

-145 DKNDNLEKVT
+145 DKNNDLEKAT
-155 KQMESDLIPKLEK
+155 KQMQSDLIPKLEK
-168 VDGVESVSLSG
+168 VDGVQNVSLSG

-184 VNLEFNQNE
+184 VNLEFDQNE
-193 LTKRG
+193 LSKRG
-198 LSEDEVLQYID
+198 MTEDEVLQYID

-226 KSIVV
+226 KSIGV

-241 KDLEIPMTG
+241 NDLEIPMTG
-250 GASSGGDQQA
+250 GASSGGQQA
-260 SQGGASQAEQASQA
+260 SQGDASQA
-274 QQAGQGDEESS
+274 QQGGQSSQSSGGEESS
-285 EASQSIPTVKLS
+285 ATQSIPSVKLS

-309 SISKTNGKNALALQV
+309 SISKTNGKDALALQV

-343 EDYKKDHKN
+343 EAYKKDHKN

-378 GSIVAVIIILFFL
+378 GSIVAVIIIMFFL
-391 RDLKST
+391 RDIKST

-413 GLKALDVSLNILT
+413 GLKAMDVSLNILT

-445 ENIYRRMTDSAEK
+445 ENIYRRMTDKGETLKGS
-458 LTGGKLIT
+458 KLIT

-524 VLSHIFFKNG
+524 VLSHMFFKNG
-534 IKKRKKEKGNWLA
+534 IKKAKKEKGHWLA
-547 GKYKN
+547 HKYKGI
-552 VLKWN
+552 LKWN
-557 LNHKWLVI
+557 LNHKWVVI
-565 LLSLIFVVASIVLV
+565 LLSLVLVVASIALV

-615 GEQAEKYLSKDKNVD
+615 GEQAEKYLSKDKNVE

-643 PSAQNDMA
+643 PSAKNDMA

-658 DTPNWDNVGKKV
+658 DTPDWDNVGKDV

-675 TFDHKGEWK
+675 AFNHKGEWK

-700 VSGPSTEAIED
+700 VSGPTTDAIEG
-711 TVKSVEKEIAK
+711 TVKDVEKEMKK
-722 VSGVENVSSNLSE
+722 VKGVENVSSNLSE
-735 SYEQYDIEVDQNK
+735 SYEQFDVKVDQNK
-748 ATKLGLSA
+748 ASKLGLSA

-768 DKVVTKLN
+768 NKVVTKLN

-787 KDEKTDWSED
+787 KKEETDWSED
-797 KLKNTKLTTPLGK
+797 KLENTKITSPLGK
-810 DVKLSEIASLKKT
+810 DVKLSDIATLEKT

-844 TADDVAKVTSD
+844 TADDVAKVTTD
-855 VNQKVSKLDKPN
+855 VNQKVSK
-867 DVDVNVGGTN
+867 VDTPAGVDLNVGGTN

-901 IVLTFKGGLAPFAIL
+901 IVLTFKGGLAPFSIL
-916 FSLPVSIIGVVAGL
+916 FSLPVSIIGVIAGL
-930 LITQETISVPSMIG
+930 LVTQETISVPSMIG

-964 NMEQSG
+964 NMEQAG

-984 LRPILMTAIATIGAL
+984 LRPILMTALATIGAL

-1027 TILTLLVVPISY
+1027 TILTLIVVPITY

-1049 FKNPSERVE
+1049 FKSPKEQID

>member
-1 MVQKMIKFSL
+1 MIKFSL

-18 LMTIIILLGGIYSAF
+18 LMTLIILLGGIYSAF

-56 ATPESVLDNVTEPV
+56 ATPESVLENVTEPV
-70 EKQVQNLEGVEN
+70 EKEVQNLEGVQN

-103 MDEAETELRKKLEE
+103 MDEAETELKKKLEA
-117 LDLPEGVQD
+117 LKLPEGVED

-145 DKNDNLEKVT
+145 DKNNDLEKAT
-155 KQMESDLIPKLEK
+155 KQMQSDLIPKLEK
-168 VDGVESVSLSG
+168 VDGVQNVSLSG

-184 VNLEFNQNE
+184 VNLEFDQNE
-193 LTKRG
+193 LSKRG
-198 LSEDEVLQYID
+198 MTEDEVLQYID

-241 KDLEIPMTG
+241 NDLEIPMTG
-250 GASSGGDQQA
+250 GASSGGQQA
-260 SQGGASQAEQASQA
+260 SQGDASQA
-274 QQAGQGDEESS
+274 QQGGLSSQSSGGEESS
-285 EASQSIPTVKLS
+285 ATQSIPSVKLS

-309 SISKTNGKNALALQV
+309 SISKTNGKDALALQV

-343 EDYKKDHKN
+343 EAYKKDHKN

-378 GSIVAVIIILFFL
+378 GSIVAVIIIMFFL
-391 RDLKST
+391 RDIKST

-413 GLKALDVSLNILT
+413 GLKAMDVSLNILT

-445 ENIYRRMTDSAEK
+445 ENIYRRMTDKGETLKGS
-458 LTGGKLIT
+458 KLIT

-524 VLSHIFFKNG
+524 VLSHMFFKNG
-534 IKKRKKEKGNWLA
+534 IKKAKKEKGHWLA
-547 GKYKN
+547 HKYKGI
-552 VLKWN
+552 LKWN
-557 LNHKWLVI
+557 LNHKWVVI
-565 LLSLIFVVASIVLV
+565 LLSLVLVVASIALV

-615 GEQAEKYLSKDKNVD
+615 GEQAEKYLSKDKNVE

-643 PSAQNDMA
+643 PSAKNDMA

-658 DTPNWDNVGKKV
+658 DTPDWDNVGKDV

-675 TFDHKGEWK
+675 AFNHKGEWK

-700 VSGPSTEAIED
+700 VSGPTTDAIEG
-711 TVKSVEKEIAK
+711 TVKDVEKEMKK
-722 VSGVENVSSNLSE
+722 VKGVENVSSNLSE
-735 SYEQYDIEVDQNK
+735 SYEQFDVKVDQNK
-748 ATKLGLSA
+748 ASKLGLSA

-768 DKVVTKLN
+768 NKVVTKLN

-787 KDEKTDWSED
+787 KKEETDWSED
-797 KLKNTKLTTPLGK
+797 KLENTKITSPLGK
-810 DVKLSEIASLKKT
+810 DVKISDIATLEKT

-844 TADDVAKVTSD
+844 TADDVAKVTTD
-855 VNQKVSKLDKPN
+855 VNQKVSK
-867 DVDVNVGGTN
+867 VDTPAGVDLNVGGTN

-901 IVLTFKGGLAPFAIL
+901 IVLTFKGGLAPFSIL
-916 FSLPVSIIGVVAGL
+916 FSLPVSIIGVIAGL
-930 LITQETISVPSMIG
+930 LVTQETISVPSMIG

-964 NMEQSG
+964 NMEQAG

-984 LRPILMTAIATIGAL
+984 LRPILMTALATIGAL

-1027 TILTLLVVPISY
+1027 TILTLLVVPITY

-1049 FKNPSERVE
+1049 FKSPKEQID

>member
-1 MVQKMIKFSL
+1 MIKFSL

-18 LMTIIILLGGIYSAF
+18 LMTLIILLGGIYSAF

-56 ATPESVLDNVTEPV
+56 ATPESVLENVTEPV
-70 EKQVQNLEGVEN
+70 EKEVQNLEGVQN

-103 MDEAETELRKKLEE
+103 MDEAETELKKKLEA
-117 LDLPEGVQD
+117 LKLPEGVED

-145 DKNDNLEKVT
+145 DKNNDLEKAT
-155 KQMESDLIPKLEK
+155 KQMQSDLIPKLEK
-168 VDGVESVSLSG
+168 VDGVQNVSLSG

-184 VNLEFNQNE
+184 VNLEFDQNE
-193 LTKRG
+193 LSKRG
-198 LSEDEVLQYID
+198 MTEDEVLQYID

-241 KDLEIPMTG
+241 NDLEIPMTG
-250 GASSGGDQQA
+250 GASSGGQQA
-260 SQGGASQAEQASQA
+260 SQGDASQA
-274 QQAGQGDEESS
+274 QQGGQSSQSSGGEESS
-285 EASQSIPTVKLS
+285 ATQSIPSVKLS

-309 SISKTNGKNALALQV
+309 SISKTNGKDALALQV

-343 EDYKKDHKN
+343 EAYKKDHKN

-378 GSIVAVIIILFFL
+378 GSIVAVIIIMFFL
-391 RDLKST
+391 RDIKST

-413 GLKALDVSLNILT
+413 GLKAMDVSLNILT

-445 ENIYRRMTDSAEK
+445 ENIYRRMTDKGETLKGS
-458 LTGGKLIT
+458 KLIT

-524 VLSHIFFKNG
+524 VLSHMFFKNG
-534 IKKRKKEKGNWLA
+534 IKKAKKEKGHWLA
-547 GKYKN
+547 HKYKGI
-552 VLKWN
+552 LKWN
-557 LNHKWLVI
+557 LNHKWVVI
-565 LLSLIFVVASIVLV
+565 LLSLVLVVASIALV

-615 GEQAEKYLSKDKNVD
+615 GEQAEKYLSKDKNVE

-643 PSAQNDMA
+643 PSAKNDMA

-658 DTPNWDNVGKKV
+658 DTPDWDNVGKDV

-675 TFDHKGEWK
+675 AFNHKGEWK

-700 VSGPSTEAIED
+700 VSGPTTNALEG
-711 TVKSVEKEIAK
+711 TVKDVEKEMKK
-722 VSGVENVSSNLSE
+722 VKGVENVSSNLSE
-735 SYEQYDIEVDQNK
+735 SYEQFDVKVDQNK
-748 ATKLGLSA
+748 ASKLGLSA

-768 DKVVTKLN
+768 NKVVTKLN

-787 KDEKTDWSED
+787 KKEETDWSED
-797 KLKNTKLTTPLGK
+797 KLENTKITSPLGK
-810 DVKLSEIASLKKT
+810 DVKLSDIATLEKT

-844 TADDVAKVTSD
+844 TADDVAKVTTD
-855 VNQKVSKLDKPN
+855 VNQKVSK
-867 DVDVNVGGTN
+867 VDTPAGVDLNVGGTN

-901 IVLTFKGGLAPFAIL
+901 IVLTFKGGLAPFSIL
-916 FSLPVSIIGVVAGL
+916 FSLPVSIIGVIAGL
-930 LITQETISVPSMIG
+930 LVTQETISVPSMIG

-964 NMEQSG
+964 NMEQAG

-984 LRPILMTAIATIGAL
+984 LRPILMTALATIGAL

-1027 TILTLLVVPISY
+1027 TILTLLVVPITY

-1049 FKNPSERVE
+1049 FKSPKEQID

>member
-56 ATPESVLDNVTEPV
+56 ATPESVLENVTEPV
-70 EKQVQNLEGVEN
+70 EKEVQNLEGVQN

-103 MDEAETELRKKLEE
+103 MDEAETELRKKLEA

-145 DKNDNLEKVT
+145 DKKNNLEKAT
-155 KQMESDLIPKLEK
+155 KQMQSDLIPKLEK
-168 VDGVESVSLSG
+168 VDGVQSVSLSG

-184 VNLEFNQNE
+184 VNLEFDQNE

-198 LSEDEVLQYID
+198 MSEDEVLQYID

-241 KDLEIPMTG
+241 NDLEIPMTG
-250 GASSGGDQQA
+250 GASSGGQQA
-260 SQGGASQAEQASQA
+260 SQGDAGQA
-274 QQAGQGDEESS
+274 QQASQSGDEESS
-285 EASQSIPTVKLS
+285 ASQSIPSVKLS

-309 SISKTNGKNALALQV
+309 SISKTNGKDALALQV

-343 EDYKKDHKN
+343 EAYKKDHKN

-391 RDLKST
+391 RDIKST

-413 GLKALDVSLNILT
+413 GLKAMDVSLNILT

-445 ENIYRRMTDSAEK
+445 ENIYRRMSDKGETLRGS
-458 LTGGKLIT
+458 KLIT

-524 VLSHIFFKNG
+524 VLSHIFFRNG
-534 IKKRKKEKGNWLA
+534 IKKAKKEKGQWLA
-547 GKYKN
+547 NKYKGI
-552 VLKWN
+552 LKWN

-565 LLSLIFVVASIVLV
+565 LLSIVLVVASIALV

-615 GEQAEKYLSKDKNVD
+615 GEQAEKYLSKDKNVE

-643 PSAQNDMA
+643 PSAKNDMA

-658 DTPNWDNVGKKV
+658 DTPNWDQVGKDV
-670 MDHIG
+670 MDHVG
-675 TFDHKGEWK
+675 SLNHKGEWK

-691 GTANEVSVK
+691 GTANEVSVN
-700 VSGPSTEAIED
+700 VSGPSTESIEG
-711 TVKSVEKEIAK
+711 TVKDVENEMKK
-722 VSGVENVSSNLSE
+722 VKGVENVSSNLSE
-735 SYEQYDIEVDQNK
+735 SYEQYDLKVDQNK
-748 ATKLGLSA
+748 ASKLGLSA

-787 KDEKTDWSED
+787 KKKETDWSEE
-797 KLKNTKLTTPLGK
+797 KLKDTKITSPLGK
-810 DVKLSEIASLKKT
+810 DVTLSDIATLEKT

-844 TADDVAKVTSD
+844 TADDVAKVTTD
-855 VNQKVSKLDKPN
+855 VNQKVSNIDTPS
-867 DVDVNVGGTN
+867 DVDLNVGGTN

-916 FSLPVSIIGVVAGL
+916 FSLPVSIIGVIVGL
-930 LITQETISVPSMIG
+930 LVTQETISVPSMIG

-964 NMEQSG
+964 NMEQAG

-1021 GGLVSS
+1021 GGLISS

-1049 FKNPSERVE
+1049 FKGSKEQID

>member
-1 MVQKMIKFSL
+1 MIKFSL

-18 LMTIIILLGGIYSAF
+18 LMTLIILLGGIYSAF

-56 ATPESVLDNVTEPV
+56 ATPESVLENVTEPV
-70 EKQVQNLEGVEN
+70 EKEVQNLEGVQN

-103 MDEAETELRKKLEE
+103 MDEAETELKKKLEA
-117 LDLPEGVQD
+117 LKLPEGVED

-145 DKNDNLEKVT
+145 DKNNDLEKAT
-155 KQMESDLIPKLEK
+155 KQMQSDLIPKLEK
-168 VDGVESVSLSG
+168 VDGVQNVSLSG

-184 VNLEFNQNE
+184 VNLEFDQNE
-193 LTKRG
+193 LSKRG
-198 LSEDEVLQYID
+198 MTEDEVLQYID

-241 KDLEIPMTG
+241 NDLEIPMTG
-250 GASSGGDQQA
+250 GASSGGQQA
-260 SQGGASQAEQASQA
+260 SQGDASQA
-274 QQAGQGDEESS
+274 QQGGQSSQSSGGEESS
-285 EASQSIPTVKLS
+285 ATQSIPSVKLS

-309 SISKTNGKNALALQV
+309 SISKTNGKDALALQV

-343 EDYKKDHKN
+343 EAYKKDHKN

-378 GSIVAVIIILFFL
+378 GSIVAVIIIMFFL
-391 RDLKST
+391 RDIKST

-413 GLKALDVSLNILT
+413 GLKAMDVSLNILT

-445 ENIYRRMTDSAEK
+445 ENIYRRMTDKGETLKGS
-458 LTGGKLIT
+458 KLIT

-534 IKKRKKEKGNWLA
+534 IKKAKKEKGHWLA
-547 GKYKN
+547 HKYKGI
-552 VLKWN
+552 LKWN
-557 LNHKWLVI
+557 LNHKWVVI
-565 LLSLIFVVASIVLV
+565 LLSLVLVVASITLV

-615 GEQAEKYLSKDKNVD
+615 GEQAEKYLSKDKNVE

-643 PSAQNDMA
+643 PSAKNDMA

-658 DTPNWDNVGKKV
+658 DTPDWDNVGKDV

-675 TFDHKGEWK
+675 AFNHKGEWK

-700 VSGPSTEAIED
+700 VSGPTTDAIEG
-711 TVKSVEKEIAK
+711 TVKDVEKEMKK
-722 VSGVENVSSNLSE
+722 VKGIENVSSNLSE
-735 SYEQYDIEVDQNK
+735 SYEQFDVKVDQNK
-748 ATKLGLSA
+748 ASKLGLSA

-768 DKVVTKLN
+768 NKVVTKLN

-787 KDEKTDWSED
+787 KKEETDWSED
-797 KLKNTKLTTPLGK
+797 KLENTKITSPLGK
-810 DVKLSEIASLKKT
+810 DVKLSDIATLEKT

-844 TADDVAKVTSD
+844 TADDVAKVTTD
-855 VNQKVSKLDKPN
+855 VNQKVSK
-867 DVDVNVGGTN
+867 VDTPAGVDLNVGGTN

-901 IVLTFKGGLAPFAIL
+901 IVLTFKGGLAPFSIL
-916 FSLPVSIIGVVAGL
+916 FSLPVSIIGVIAGL
-930 LITQETISVPSMIG
+930 LVTQETISVPSMIG

-964 NMEQSG
+964 NMEQAG

-984 LRPILMTAIATIGAL
+984 LRPILMTALATIGAL

-1027 TILTLLVVPISY
+1027 TILTLLVVPITY

-1049 FKNPSERVE
+1049 FKSPKEQID

>member
-1 MVQKMIKFSL
+1 MIKFSL

-18 LMTIIILLGGIYSAF
+18 LMTLIILLGGIYSAF

-56 ATPESVLDNVTEPV
+56 ATPESVLENVTEPV
-70 EKQVQNLEGVEN
+70 EKEVQNLEGVQN

-103 MDEAETELRKKLEE
+103 MDEAETELKKKLEA
-117 LDLPEGVQD
+117 LKLPEGVED

-145 DKNDNLEKVT
+145 DKNNDLEKAT
-155 KQMESDLIPKLEK
+155 KQMQSDLIPKLEK
-168 VDGVESVSLSG
+168 VDGVQNVSLSG

-184 VNLEFNQNE
+184 VNLEFDQNE
-193 LTKRG
+193 LSKRG
-198 LSEDEVLQYID
+198 MTEDEVLQYID

-241 KDLEIPMTG
+241 NDLEIPMTG
-250 GASSGGDQQA
+250 GASSGGQQA
-260 SQGGASQAEQASQA
+260 SQGDARQA
-274 QQAGQGDEESS
+274 QQGGQSSQSSGGEESS
-285 EASQSIPTVKLS
+285 ATQSIPSVKLS

-309 SISKTNGKNALALQV
+309 SISKTNGKDALALQV

-343 EDYKKDHKN
+343 EAYKKDHKN

-378 GSIVAVIIILFFL
+378 GSIVAVIIIMFFL
-391 RDLKST
+391 RDIKST

-413 GLKALDVSLNILT
+413 GLKAMDVSLNILT

-445 ENIYRRMTDSAEK
+445 ENIYRRMTDKGETLKGS
-458 LTGGKLIT
+458 KLIT

-524 VLSHIFFKNG
+524 VLSHMFFKNG
-534 IKKRKKEKGNWLA
+534 IKKAKKEKGHWLA
-547 GKYKN
+547 HKYKGI
-552 VLKWN
+552 LKWN
-557 LNHKWLVI
+557 LNHKWVVI
-565 LLSLIFVVASIVLV
+565 LLSLVLVVASIALV

-615 GEQAEKYLSKDKNVD
+615 GEQAEKYLSKDKNVE

-643 PSAQNDMA
+643 PSAKNDMA

-658 DTPNWDNVGKKV
+658 DTPDWDNVGKDV

-675 TFDHKGEWK
+675 AFNHKGEWK

-700 VSGPSTEAIED
+700 VSGPTTDAIEG
-711 TVKSVEKEIAK
+711 TVKDVEKEMKK
-722 VSGVENVSSNLSE
+722 VKGVENVSSNLSE
-735 SYEQYDIEVDQNK
+735 SYEQFDVKVDQNK
-748 ATKLGLSA
+748 ASKLGLSA

-768 DKVVTKLN
+768 NKVVTKLN

-787 KDEKTDWSED
+787 KKEETDWSED
-797 KLKNTKLTTPLGK
+797 KLENTKITSPLGK
-810 DVKLSEIASLKKT
+810 DVKLSDIATLEKT

-844 TADDVAKVTSD
+844 TADDVAKVTTD
-855 VNQKVSKLDKPN
+855 VNQKVSK
-867 DVDVNVGGTN
+867 VDTPAGVDLNVGGTN

-901 IVLTFKGGLAPFAIL
+901 IVLTFKGGLAPFSIL
-916 FSLPVSIIGVVAGL
+916 FSLPVSIIGVIAGL
-930 LITQETISVPSMIG
+930 LVTQETISVPSMIG

-964 NMEQSG
+964 NMEQAG

-984 LRPILMTAIATIGAL
+984 LRPILMTALATIGAL

-1027 TILTLLVVPISY
+1027 TILTLLVVPITY

-1049 FKNPSERVE
+1049 FKSPKEQID

>member
-18 LMTIIILLGGIYSAF
+18 LMTLIILLGGIYSAF

-56 ATPESVLDNVTEPV
+56 ATPESVLENVTEPV
-70 EKQVQNLEGVEN
+70 EKEVQNLEGVQN

-103 MDEAETELRKKLEE
+103 MDEAETELKKKLEA
-117 LDLPEGVQD
+117 LKLPEGVED

-145 DKNDNLEKVT
+145 DKNNDLEKAT
-155 KQMESDLIPKLEK
+155 KQMQSDLIPKLEK
-168 VDGVESVSLSG
+168 VDGVQNVSLSG

-184 VNLEFNQNE
+184 VNLEFDQNE
-193 LTKRG
+193 LSKRG
-198 LSEDEVLQYID
+198 MTEDEVLQYID

-241 KDLEIPMTG
+241 NDLEIPMTG
-250 GASSGGDQQA
+250 GASSGGQQA
-260 SQGGASQAEQASQA
+260 SQGDASQA
-274 QQAGQGDEESS
+274 QQGGQSSQSSGGEESS
-285 EASQSIPTVKLS
+285 ATQSIPSVKLS

-309 SISKTNGKNALALQV
+309 SISKTNGKDALALQV

-343 EDYKKDHKN
+343 EAYKKDHKN

-378 GSIVAVIIILFFL
+378 GSIVAVIIIMFFL
-391 RDLKST
+391 RDIKST

-413 GLKALDVSLNILT
+413 GLKAMDVSLNILT

-445 ENIYRRMTDSAEK
+445 ENIYRRMTDKGETLKGS
-458 LTGGKLIT
+458 KLIT

-524 VLSHIFFKNG
+524 VLSHMFFKNG
-534 IKKRKKEKGNWLA
+534 IKKAKKEKGHWLA
-547 GKYKN
+547 HKYKGI
-552 VLKWN
+552 LKWN
-557 LNHKWLVI
+557 LNHKWVVI
-565 LLSLIFVVASIVLV
+565 LLSLVLVVASIALV

-615 GEQAEKYLSKDKNVD
+615 GEQAEKYLSKDKNVE

-643 PSAQNDMA
+643 PSAKNDMA

-658 DTPNWDNVGKKV
+658 DTPDWDNVGKDV

-675 TFDHKGEWK
+675 AFNHKGEWK

-700 VSGPSTEAIED
+700 VSGPTTDAIEG
-711 TVKSVEKEIAK
+711 TVKDVEKEMKK
-722 VSGVENVSSNLSE
+722 VKGVENVSSNLSE
-735 SYEQYDIEVDQNK
+735 SYEQFDVKVDQNK
-748 ATKLGLSA
+748 ASKLGLSA

-768 DKVVTKLN
+768 NKVVTKLN

-787 KDEKTDWSED
+787 KKEETDWSED
-797 KLKNTKLTTPLGK
+797 KLENTKITSPLGK
-810 DVKLSEIASLKKT
+810 DVKLSDIATLEKT

-844 TADDVAKVTSD
+844 TADDVAKVTTD
-855 VNQKVSKLDKPN
+855 VNQKVSK
-867 DVDVNVGGTN
+867 VDTPAGVDLNVGGTN

-901 IVLTFKGGLAPFAIL
+901 IVLTFKGGLAPFSIL
-916 FSLPVSIIGVVAGL
+916 FSLPVSIIGVIAGL
-930 LITQETISVPSMIG
+930 LVTQETISVPSMIG

-964 NMEQSG
+964 NMEQAG

-984 LRPILMTAIATIGAL
+984 LRPILMTALATIGAL

-1027 TILTLLVVPISY
+1027 TILTLLVVPITY

-1049 FKNPSERVE
+1049 FKSPKEQID

>member
-1 MVQKMIKFSL
+1 MIKFSL

-18 LMTIIILLGGIYSAF
+18 LMTLIILLGGIYSAF

-56 ATPESVLDNVTEPV
+56 ATPESVLENVTEPV
-70 EKQVQNLEGVEN
+70 EKEVQNLEGVQN

-103 MDEAETELRKKLEE
+103 MDEAETELKKKLEA
-117 LDLPEGVQD
+117 LKLPEGVED

-145 DKNDNLEKVT
+145 DKNNDLKKAT
-155 KQMESDLIPKLEK
+155 KQMQSDLIPKLEK
-168 VDGVESVSLSG
+168 VDGVQNVSLSG

-184 VNLEFNQNE
+184 VNLEFDQNE
-193 LTKRG
+193 LSKRG
-198 LSEDEVLQYID
+198 MTEDEVLQYID

-241 KDLEIPMTG
+241 NDLEIPMTG
-250 GASSGGDQQA
+250 GASSGGQQA
-260 SQGGASQAEQASQA
+260 SQGDASQA
-274 QQAGQGDEESS
+274 QQGGQSSQSSGGEESS
-285 EASQSIPTVKLS
+285 ATQSIPSVKLS

-309 SISKTNGKNALALQV
+309 SISKTNGKDALALQV

-343 EDYKKDHKN
+343 EAYKKDHKN

-378 GSIVAVIIILFFL
+378 GSIVAVIIIMFFL
-391 RDLKST
+391 RDIKST

-413 GLKALDVSLNILT
+413 GLKAMDVSLNILT

-445 ENIYRRMTDSAEK
+445 ENIYRRMTDKGETLKGS
-458 LTGGKLIT
+458 KLIT

-524 VLSHIFFKNG
+524 VLSHMFFKNG
-534 IKKRKKEKGNWLA
+534 IKKAKKEKGHWLA
-547 GKYKN
+547 HKYKGI
-552 VLKWN
+552 LKWN
-557 LNHKWLVI
+557 LNHKWVVI
-565 LLSLIFVVASIVLV
+565 LLSLVLVVASIALV

-615 GEQAEKYLSKDKNVD
+615 GEQAEKYLSKDKNVE

-643 PSAQNDMA
+643 PSAKNDMA

-658 DTPNWDNVGKKV
+658 DTPDWDNVGKDV

-675 TFDHKGEWK
+675 AFNHKGEWK

-700 VSGPSTEAIED
+700 VSGPTTDAIEG
-711 TVKSVEKEIAK
+711 TVKDVEKEMKK
-722 VSGVENVSSNLSE
+722 VKGVENVSSNLSE
-735 SYEQYDIEVDQNK
+735 SYEQFDVKVDQNK
-748 ATKLGLSA
+748 ASKLGLSA

-768 DKVVTKLN
+768 NKVVTKLN

-787 KDEKTDWSED
+787 KKEETDWSED
-797 KLKNTKLTTPLGK
+797 KLENTKITSPLGK
-810 DVKLSEIASLKKT
+810 DVKLSDIATLEKT

-844 TADDVAKVTSD
+844 TADDVAKVTTD
-855 VNQKVSKLDKPN
+855 VNQKVSK
-867 DVDVNVGGTN
+867 VDTPAGVDLNVGGTN

-901 IVLTFKGGLAPFAIL
+901 IVLTFKGGLAPFSIL
-916 FSLPVSIIGVVAGL
+916 FSLPVSIIGVIAGL
-930 LITQETISVPSMIG
+930 LVTQETISVPSMIG

-964 NMEQSG
+964 NMEQAG

-984 LRPILMTAIATIGAL
+984 LRPILMTALATIGAL

-1027 TILTLLVVPISY
+1027 TILTLLVVPITY

-1049 FKNPSERVE
+1049 FKSPKEQID

>member
-1 MVQKMIKFSL
+1 MVKKMIKFSL

-18 LMTIIILLGGIYSAF
+18 LMTLIILLGGIYSAF

-38 LLPDVTTPVITVT
+38 LLPDVTTPVITIT

-56 ATPESVLDNVTEPV
+56 ATPENVLDKVTKPV
-70 EKQVQNLEGVEN
+70 EKEVQNLEGVQN
-82 VTSQSL
+82 VSSQSL

-103 MDEAETELRKKLEE
+103 MDKAETELRKKLEA
-117 LDLPEGVQD
+117 LKLPEGVQD

-145 DKNDNLEKVT
+145 DKDNDLEKAT
-155 KQMESDLIPKLEK
+155 KQMQSNLIPKLEK
-168 VDGVESVSLSG
+168 VDGVQSASLSG

-184 VNLEFNQNE
+184 VNLEFDQNE

-198 LSEDEVLQYID
+198 MTEDQVLQYID

-214 SPLGLYTFGDDL
+214 SPLGLYTFGDNL

-231 DGRFTSIKAL
+231 DGRYTSIKAL
-241 KDLEIPMTG
+241 NDLEIPMTG
-250 GASSGGDQQA
+250 GASSASSSGQQGQQGAQQA
-260 SQGGASQAEQASQA
+260 SQAE
-274 QQAGQGDEESS
+274 GEGS
-285 EASQSIPTVKLS
+285 EASQGPSSVKLS
-297 DIADVKKEKKRD
+297 DVAKVKKEKKRE
-309 SISKTNGKNALALQV
+309 SISKTNGKDALALQV
-324 TKATDANLVDVVD
+324 TKSADANLVDVVD
-337 NVDKEV
+337 KVDKEV
-343 EDYKKDHKN
+343 EAYKKDHKN
-352 IESVQLMET
+352 IESVKLMET
-361 ASTIKDSVSTMV
+361 ASTIKDSVNTMV

-391 RDLKST
+391 RDFKST

-413 GLKALDVSLNILT
+413 GLKYLDVSLNILT

-445 ENIYRRMTDSAEK
+445 ENIYRRMSDNNEV
-458 LTGGKLIT
+458 LRGRELIT

-524 VLSHIFFKNG
+524 VLSHIFFRNG
-534 IKKRKKEKGNWLA
+534 IKKPKKEKGQWLA
-547 GKYKN
+547 NKYKRILN
-552 VLKWN
+552 WN

-565 LLSLIFVVASIVLV
+565 LLSIVLVIASIALV
-579 FTPYIGKSFIDTGED
+579 FTPYIGKSFIDSGED
-594 KMLALTYKPSPGEK
+594 KMIALTYKPSPGEK

-615 GEQAEKYLSKDKNVD
+615 GEQAQKYLSKDKNVD

-643 PSAQNDMA
+643 PSAKNDMA
-651 LMVKYDK
+651 VMVKYDK

-670 MDHIG
+670 MDHLS
-675 TFDHKGEWK
+675 TFNHKGEWK

-691 GTANEVSVK
+691 GTSNEVSVK
-700 VSGPSTEAIED
+700 VSGTSTESLEG
-711 TVKSVEKEIAK
+711 TVKDVEKEMKK
-722 VSGVENVSSNLSE
+722 VKGVENVSSNLSK
-735 SYEQYDIEVDQNK
+735 SYEQYNVKVDQNK
-748 ATKLGLSA
+748 ASKLGLSA

-768 DKVVTKLN
+768 DKVVTKIN
-776 DDGKSIDVKLT
+776 DHGKSVDVKLT
-787 KDEKTDWSED
+787 KKEQTDWSED
-797 KLKNTKLTTPLGK
+797 KLKNTKITTPTGK
-810 DVKLSEIASLKKT
+810 DVKLSDIATLQKT

-844 TADDVAKVTSD
+844 TSDDVSKVTAE
-855 VNQKVSKLDKPN
+855 VNQKVAKIDTPS
-867 DVDVNVGGTN
+867 DVDINVGGTN

-884 EQLVLAMAAA
+884 QQLVLAMAAA

-916 FSLPVSIIGVVAGL
+916 FSLPVSIIGVIAGL
-930 LITQETISVPSMIG
+930 LVTQETISVPSMIG

-964 NMEQSG
+964 NMEEEG

-984 LRPILMTAIATIGAL
+984 LRPILMTALATIGAL

-1021 GGLVSS
+1021 GGLISS

-1049 FKNPSERVE
+1049 FKRSSKQS

>member
-1 MVQKMIKFSL
+1 MIKFSL

-18 LMTIIILLGGIYSAF
+18 LMTLIILLGGIYSAF

-56 ATPESVLDNVTEPV
+56 ATPESVLENVTEPV
-70 EKQVQNLEGVEN
+70 EKEVQNLEGVQN

-103 MDEAETELRKKLEE
+103 MDEAETELKKKLEA
-117 LDLPEGVQD
+117 LKLPEGVED

-145 DKNDNLEKVT
+145 DKNNDLEKAT
-155 KQMESDLIPKLEK
+155 KQMQSDLIPKLEK
-168 VDGVESVSLSG
+168 VDGVQNVSLSG

-184 VNLEFNQNE
+184 VNLEFDQNE
-193 LTKRG
+193 LSKRG
-198 LSEDEVLQYID
+198 MTEDEVLQYID

-241 KDLEIPMTG
+241 NDLEIPMTG
-250 GASSGGDQQA
+250 GASSGGQQA
-260 SQGGASQAEQASQA
+260 SQGDASQA
-274 QQAGQGDEESS
+274 QQGGQSSQSSGDEESS
-285 EASQSIPTVKLS
+285 ATQSIPSVKLS

-309 SISKTNGKNALALQV
+309 SISKTNGKDALALQV

-343 EDYKKDHKN
+343 EAYKKDHKN

-378 GSIVAVIIILFFL
+378 GSIVAVIIIMFFL
-391 RDLKST
+391 RDIKST

-413 GLKALDVSLNILT
+413 GLKAMDVSLNILT

-445 ENIYRRMTDSAEK
+445 ENIYRRMTDKGETLKGS
-458 LTGGKLIT
+458 KLIT

-524 VLSHIFFKNG
+524 VLSHMFFKNG
-534 IKKRKKEKGNWLA
+534 IKKAKKEKGHWLA
-547 GKYKN
+547 HKYKGI
-552 VLKWN
+552 LKWN
-557 LNHKWLVI
+557 LNHKWVVI
-565 LLSLIFVVASIVLV
+565 LLSLVLVVASIALV

-615 GEQAEKYLSKDKNVD
+615 GEQAEKYLSKDKNVE

-643 PSAQNDMA
+643 PSAKNDMA

-658 DTPNWDNVGKKV
+658 DTPDWDNVGKDV

-675 TFDHKGEWK
+675 AFNHKGEWK

-700 VSGPSTEAIED
+700 VSGPTTDAIEG
-711 TVKSVEKEIAK
+711 TVKDVEKEMKK
-722 VSGVENVSSNLSE
+722 VKGVENVSSNLSE
-735 SYEQYDIEVDQNK
+735 SYEQFDVKVDQNK
-748 ATKLGLSA
+748 ASKLGLSA

-768 DKVVTKLN
+768 NKVVTKLN

-787 KDEKTDWSED
+787 KKEETDWSED
-797 KLKNTKLTTPLGK
+797 KLENTKITSPLGK
-810 DVKLSEIASLKKT
+810 DVKLSDIATLEKT

-844 TADDVAKVTSD
+844 TADDVAKVTTD
-855 VNQKVSKLDKPN
+855 VNQKVSK
-867 DVDVNVGGTN
+867 VDTPAGVDLNVGGTN

-901 IVLTFKGGLAPFAIL
+901 IVLTFKGGLAPFSIL
-916 FSLPVSIIGVVAGL
+916 FSLPVSIIGVIAGL
-930 LITQETISVPSMIG
+930 LVTQETISVPSMIG

-964 NMEQSG
+964 NMEQAG

-984 LRPILMTAIATIGAL
+984 LRPILMTALATIGAL

-1027 TILTLLVVPISY
+1027 TILTLLVVPITY

-1049 FKNPSERVE
+1049 FKSPKEQID

>member
-18 LMTIIILLGGIYSAF
+18 LMTLIILLGGIYSAF

-56 ATPESVLDNVTEPV
+56 ATPESVLENVTEPV
-70 EKQVQNLEGVEN
+70 EKEVQNLEGVQN

-103 MDEAETELRKKLEE
+103 MDEAETELKKKLEA
-117 LDLPEGVQD
+117 LKLPEGVED

-145 DKNDNLEKVT
+145 DKNNDLEKAT
-155 KQMESDLIPKLEK
+155 KQMQSDLIPKLEK
-168 VDGVESVSLSG
+168 VDGVQNVSLSG

-184 VNLEFNQNE
+184 VNLEFDQNE
-193 LTKRG
+193 LSKRG
-198 LSEDEVLQYID
+198 MTEDEVLQYID

-241 KDLEIPMTG
+241 NDLEIPMTG
-250 GASSGGDQQA
+250 GASSGGQQA
-260 SQGGASQAEQASQA
+260 SQGDASQA
-274 QQAGQGDEESS
+274 QQGGQSSQSSGGEESS
-285 EASQSIPTVKLS
+285 ATQSIPSVKLS

-309 SISKTNGKNALALQV
+309 SISKTNGKDALALQV

-343 EDYKKDHKN
+343 EAYKKDHKN

-378 GSIVAVIIILFFL
+378 GSIVAVIIIMFFL
-391 RDLKST
+391 RDIKST

-413 GLKALDVSLNILT
+413 GLKAMDVSLNILT

-445 ENIYRRMTDSAEK
+445 ENIYRRMTDKGETLKGS
-458 LTGGKLIT
+458 KLIT

-534 IKKRKKEKGNWLA
+534 IKKAKKEKGHWLA
-547 GKYKN
+547 HKYKGI
-552 VLKWN
+552 LKWN
-557 LNHKWLVI
+557 LNHKWVVI
-565 LLSLIFVVASIVLV
+565 LLSLVLVVASIALV

-615 GEQAEKYLSKDKNVD
+615 GEQAEKYLSKDKNVE

-643 PSAQNDMA
+643 PSAKNDMA

-658 DTPNWDNVGKKV
+658 DTPDWDNVGKDV

-675 TFDHKGEWK
+675 AFNHKGEWK

-700 VSGPSTEAIED
+700 VSGPTTDAIEG
-711 TVKSVEKEIAK
+711 TVKDVEKEMKK
-722 VSGVENVSSNLSE
+722 VKGVENVSSNLSE
-735 SYEQYDIEVDQNK
+735 SYEQFDVKVDQNK
-748 ATKLGLSA
+748 ASKLGLSA

-768 DKVVTKLN
+768 NKVVTKLN

-787 KDEKTDWSED
+787 KKEETDWSED
-797 KLKNTKLTTPLGK
+797 KLENTKITSPLGK
-810 DVKLSEIASLKKT
+810 DVKLSDIATLEKT

-844 TADDVAKVTSD
+844 TADDVAKVTTD
-855 VNQKVSKLDKPN
+855 VNQKVSK
-867 DVDVNVGGTN
+867 VDTPAGVDLNVGGTN

-901 IVLTFKGGLAPFAIL
+901 IVLTFKGGLAPFSIL
-916 FSLPVSIIGVVAGL
+916 FSLPVSIIGVIAGL
-930 LITQETISVPSMIG
+930 LVTQETISVPSMIG

-964 NMEQSG
+964 NMEQAG

-984 LRPILMTAIATIGAL
+984 LRPILMTALATIGAL

-1027 TILTLLVVPISY
+1027 TILTLLVVPITY

-1049 FKNPSERVE
+1049 FKSPKEQID

>member
-18 LMTIIILLGGIYSAF
+18 LMTLIILLGGIYSAF

-56 ATPESVLDNVTEPV
+56 ATPENVLEKVTEPV
-70 EKQVQNLEGVEN
+70 EKQTQNLEGVKN

-88 ENASAITLEYTYQTD
+88 ANASSITLEYTYQTD
-103 MDEAETELRKKLEE
+103 MDKAETELRKQLDQ
-117 LDLPEGVQD
+117 LDLPEGTQD
-126 PDMSR
+126 PEMSR
-131 MSMYSFPVVSYSIS
+131 MSMNTFPVVSYSIS
-145 DKNDNLEKVT
+145 DKNNDLEKAT
-155 KQMESDLIPKLEK
+155 KQIKSGLIPKLEK
-168 VDGVESVSLSG
+168 VDGVQSASLSG
-179 QTLEE
+179 QTLNE
-184 VNLEFNQNE
+184 VNLEFKQKE

-198 LSEDEVLQYID
+198 LTEDQVLQFLD

-214 SPLGLYTFGDDL
+214 SPLGLYTFGDNL

-241 KDLEIPMTG
+241 NELQIPITG
-250 GASSGGDQQA
+250 A
-260 SQGGASQAEQASQA
+260 SQGGQQDSPQGGQQASP
-274 QQAGQGDEESS
+274 QGGDGAS
-285 EASQSIPTVKLS
+285 EGPKSVKLS
-297 DIADVKKEKKRD
+297 DIANIKKEKTRE
-309 SISKTNGKNALALQV
+309 SISKTNGKDALALQI
-324 TKATDANLVDVVD
+324 TKSQDANLVDVVD
-337 NVDKEV
+337 AVDKEV
-343 EDYKKDHKN
+343 EAYKDEHKN
-352 IESVQLMET
+352 IKSVQLMET

-378 GSIVAVIIILFFL
+378 GSIVAVIIIMFFL
-391 RDLKST
+391 RDIRST
-397 IIAMVSIP
+397 LISIVSIP
-405 MSLLMALI
+405 MSLLIAI
-413 GLKALDVSLNILT
+413 VGLKTFDVSLNILT

-445 ENIYRRMTDSAEK
+445 ENIHRRMSDQTEK
-458 LTGGKLIT
+458 LKGAELVT

-503 FALAVAFSLLAS
+503 FAMAVAFSLLAS

-524 VLSHIFFKNG
+524 VLSHIFFRNG
-534 IKKRKKEKGNWLA
+534 IKKEKKDKGHWLA
-547 GKYKN
+547 NKYKRFLN
-552 VLKWN
+552 WN
-557 LNHKWLVI
+557 LNHKWIVIVLSIVLVI
-565 LLSLIFVVASIVLV
+565 GSFALV

-608 EEQVVKN
+608 EEDVVKQ
-615 GEQAEKYLSKDKNVD
+615 GEKAEKYLSKDKNVD

-643 PSAQNDMA
+643 PSAKNDMA

-658 DTPNWDNVGKKV
+658 DTPKWDSVGKEV
-670 MDHIG
+670 MNHLG
-675 TFDHKGEWK
+675 KMKHRGEWK

-691 GTANEVSVK
+691 GTSNEVAVK
-700 VSGPSTEAIED
+700 VSGSSTDAIRG
-711 TVKSVEKEIAK
+711 TVNDVESEMKK
-722 VSGVENVSSNLSE
+722 VKGIENVSSNLSK
-735 SYEQYDIEVDQNK
+735 SYDQYDIKVDQEK
-748 ATKLGLSA
+748 ASKLGLSA
-756 GQIAMTLNQTTQ
+756 GQIAMSLSQTTQ
-768 DKVVTKLN
+768 EKVVTKLN
-776 DDGKSIDVKLT
+776 DNGKSVDVKLT
-787 KDEKTDWSED
+787 KQEKNNWTEE
-797 KLKNTKLTTPLGK
+797 KLKDTKLASPMGK
-810 DVKLSEIASLKKT
+810 EVKLSDIAKLEKSK
-823 TSPDTITRE
+823 SPDTITRE
-832 NDKISVSVDAKI
+832 NDKISVSVTGKI
-844 TADDVAKVTSD
+844 TADDVAKVTTD
-855 VNQKVSKLDKPN
+855 VNQKVSKVDAPS

-884 EQLVLAMAAA
+884 QQLVLAMAAA

-916 FSLPVSIIGVVAGL
+916 FSLPVSIIGVIAGL
-930 LITQETISVPSMIG
+930 LVTQETISVPSMIG

-964 NMEQSG
+964 NMEQAG
-970 MSTREALIEAAGTR
+970 MTTREALLEAAGTR

-1021 GGLVSS
+1021 GGLISS
-1027 TILTLLVVPISY
+1027 TLLTLLVVPISY
-1039 EIIMKFKKKI
+1039 EIIMKFKKKV
-1049 FKNPSERVE
+1049 FKRTVRK

>member
-1 MVQKMIKFSL
+1 MVQKMIRFSL

-18 LMTIIILLGGIYSAF
+18 LMTLIILLGGIYSAF

-56 ATPESVLDNVTEPV
+56 ATPESVLENVTEPV
-70 EKQVQNLEGVEN
+70 EKEVQNLEGVQN

-103 MDEAETELRKKLEE
+103 MDEAETELKKKLEA
-117 LDLPEGVQD
+117 LKLPEGVED

-145 DKNDNLEKVT
+145 DKNNDLKKAT
-155 KQMESDLIPKLEK
+155 KQMQSDLIPKLEK
-168 VDGVESVSLSG
+168 VDGVQNVSLSG

-184 VNLEFNQNE
+184 VNLEFDQNE
-193 LTKRG
+193 LSKRG
-198 LSEDEVLQYID
+198 MTEDEVLQYID

-241 KDLEIPMTG
+241 NDLEIPMTG
-250 GASSGGDQQA
+250 GASSGGQQA
-260 SQGGASQAEQASQA
+260 SQGDASQA
-274 QQAGQGDEESS
+274 QQGGQSSQSSGDEESS
-285 EASQSIPTVKLS
+285 ATQSIPSVKLS

-309 SISKTNGKNALALQV
+309 SISKTNGKDALALQV

-343 EDYKKDHKN
+343 EAYKKDHKN

-378 GSIVAVIIILFFL
+378 GSIVAVIIIMFFL
-391 RDLKST
+391 RDIKST

-413 GLKALDVSLNILT
+413 GLKAMDVSLNILT

-445 ENIYRRMTDSAEK
+445 ENIYRRMTDKGETLKGS
-458 LTGGKLIT
+458 KLIT

-524 VLSHIFFKNG
+524 VLSHMFFKNG
-534 IKKRKKEKGNWLA
+534 IKKAKKEKGHWLA
-547 GKYKN
+547 HKYKGI
-552 VLKWN
+552 LKWN
-557 LNHKWLVI
+557 LNHKWVVI
-565 LLSLIFVVASIVLV
+565 LLSLVLVVASIALV

-615 GEQAEKYLSKDKNVD
+615 GEQAEKYLSKDKNVE

-643 PSAQNDMA
+643 PSAKNDMA

-658 DTPNWDNVGKKV
+658 DTPDWDNVGKDV

-675 TFDHKGEWK
+675 AFNHKGEWK

-700 VSGPSTEAIED
+700 VSGPTTDAIEG
-711 TVKSVEKEIAK
+711 TVKDVEKEMKK
-722 VSGVENVSSNLSE
+722 VKGVENVSSNLSE
-735 SYEQYDIEVDQNK
+735 SYEQFDVKVDQNK
-748 ATKLGLSA
+748 ASKLGLSA

-768 DKVVTKLN
+768 NKVVTKLN

-787 KDEKTDWSED
+787 KKEETDWSED
-797 KLKNTKLTTPLGK
+797 KLENTKITSPLGK
-810 DVKLSEIASLKKT
+810 DVKLSDIATLEKT

-844 TADDVAKVTSD
+844 TADDVAKVTTD
-855 VNQKVSKLDKPN
+855 VNQKVSK
-867 DVDVNVGGTN
+867 VDTPAGVDLNVGGTN

-901 IVLTFKGGLAPFAIL
+901 IVLTFKGGLAPFSIL
-916 FSLPVSIIGVVAGL
+916 FSLPVSIIGVIAGL
-930 LITQETISVPSMIG
+930 LVTQETISVPSMIG

-964 NMEQSG
+964 NMEQAG

-984 LRPILMTAIATIGAL
+984 LRPILMTALATIGAL

-1027 TILTLLVVPISY
+1027 TILTLLVVPITY

-1049 FKNPSERVE
+1049 FKSPKEQID

>member
-56 ATPESVLDNVTEPV
+56 ATPESVLENVTEPV
-70 EKQVQNLEGVEN
+70 EKEVQNLEGVQN

-103 MDEAETELRKKLEE
+103 MDEAETELRKKLEA

-145 DKNDNLEKVT
+145 DKNNNLEKAT
-155 KQMESDLIPKLEK
+155 KQMQSDLIPKLEK
-168 VDGVESVSLSG
+168 VDGVQSVSLSG

-184 VNLEFNQNE
+184 VNLEFDQNE

-198 LSEDEVLQYID
+198 MSEDEVLQYID

-241 KDLEIPMTG
+241 NDLEIPMTG
-250 GASSGGDQQA
+250 GASSGGQQA
-260 SQGGASQAEQASQA
+260 SQGDAGQA
-274 QQAGQGDEESS
+274 QQASQSGDEESS
-285 EASQSIPTVKLS
+285 ASPSIPSVKLS

-309 SISKTNGKNALALQV
+309 SISKTNGKDALALQV

-343 EDYKKDHKN
+343 EAYKKDHKN

-391 RDLKST
+391 RDIKST

-413 GLKALDVSLNILT
+413 GLKAMDVSLNILT

-445 ENIYRRMTDSAEK
+445 ENIYRRMSDKGETLRGS
-458 LTGGKLIT
+458 KLIT

-524 VLSHIFFKNG
+524 VLSHIFFRNG
-534 IKKRKKEKGNWLA
+534 IKKAKKEKGQWLA
-547 GKYKN
+547 NKYKGI
-552 VLKWN
+552 LKWN

-565 LLSLIFVVASIVLV
+565 LLSIVLVVASIALV

-615 GEQAEKYLSKDKNVD
+615 GEQAEKYLSKDKNVE

-643 PSAQNDMA
+643 PSAKNDMA

-658 DTPNWDNVGKKV
+658 DTPNWDKVGKDV
-670 MDHIG
+670 MDHVG
-675 TFDHKGEWK
+675 SLNHKGEWK

-691 GTANEVSVK
+691 GTANEVSVN
-700 VSGPSTEAIED
+700 VSGPSTESIEG
-711 TVKSVEKEIAK
+711 TVKDVENEMKK
-722 VSGVENVSSNLSE
+722 VKGVENVSSNLSE
-735 SYEQYDIEVDQNK
+735 SYEQYDVKVDQNK
-748 ATKLGLSA
+748 ASKLGLSA

-787 KDEKTDWSED
+787 KKEETDWSEE
-797 KLKNTKLTTPLGK
+797 KLKDTKITSPLGK
-810 DVKLSEIASLKKT
+810 DVTLSDIATLEKT

-844 TADDVAKVTSD
+844 TADDVAKVTTD
-855 VNQKVSKLDKPN
+855 VNQKVSNIDTPS
-867 DVDVNVGGTN
+867 DVDLNVGGTN

-916 FSLPVSIIGVVAGL
+916 FSLPVSIIGVIVGL
-930 LITQETISVPSMIG
+930 LVTQETISVPSMIG

-964 NMEQSG
+964 NMEQAG

-1021 GGLVSS
+1021 GGLISS

-1049 FKNPSERVE
+1049 FKGSKEQTD

>member
-1 MVQKMIKFSL
+1 MIKFSL

-18 LMTIIILLGGIYSAF
+18 LMTLIILLGGIYSAF

-56 ATPESVLDNVTEPV
+56 ATPESVLENVTEPV
-70 EKQVQNLEGVEN
+70 EKEVQNLEGVQN

-103 MDEAETELRKKLEE
+103 MDEAETELKKKLEA
-117 LDLPEGVQD
+117 LKLPEGVED

-145 DKNDNLEKVT
+145 DKNNDLEKAT
-155 KQMESDLIPKLEK
+155 KQMQSDLIPKLEK
-168 VDGVESVSLSG
+168 VDGVQNVSLSG

-184 VNLEFNQNE
+184 VNLEFDQNE
-193 LTKRG
+193 LSKRG
-198 LSEDEVLQYID
+198 MTEDEVLQYID

-241 KDLEIPMTG
+241 NDLEIPMTG
-250 GASSGGDQQA
+250 GASSGGQQA
-260 SQGGASQAEQASQA
+260 SQGDASQA
-274 QQAGQGDEESS
+274 QQGGQSSQSSGGEESS
-285 EASQSIPTVKLS
+285 ATQSIPSVKLS

-309 SISKTNGKNALALQV
+309 SISKTNGKDALALQV

-343 EDYKKDHKN
+343 EAYKKDHKN

-378 GSIVAVIIILFFL
+378 GSIVAVIIIMFFL
-391 RDLKST
+391 RDIKST

-413 GLKALDVSLNILT
+413 GLKAMDVSLNILT

-445 ENIYRRMTDSAEK
+445 ENIYRRMTDKGEILKGS
-458 LTGGKLIT
+458 KLIT

-524 VLSHIFFKNG
+524 VLSHMFFKNG
-534 IKKRKKEKGNWLA
+534 IKKAKKEKGHWLA
-547 GKYKN
+547 HKYKGI
-552 VLKWN
+552 LKWN
-557 LNHKWLVI
+557 LNHKWVVI
-565 LLSLIFVVASIVLV
+565 LLSLVLVVASIALV

-615 GEQAEKYLSKDKNVD
+615 GEQAEKYLSKDKNVE

-643 PSAQNDMA
+643 PSAKNDMA

-658 DTPNWDNVGKKV
+658 DTPDWDNVGKDV

-675 TFDHKGEWK
+675 AFNHKGEWK

-700 VSGPSTEAIED
+700 VSGPTTDAIEG
-711 TVKSVEKEIAK
+711 TVKDVEKEMKK
-722 VSGVENVSSNLSE
+722 VKGVENVSSNLSE
-735 SYEQYDIEVDQNK
+735 SYEQFDVKVDQNK
-748 ATKLGLSA
+748 ASKLGLSA

-768 DKVVTKLN
+768 NKVVTKLN

-787 KDEKTDWSED
+787 KKEETDWSED
-797 KLKNTKLTTPLGK
+797 KLENTKITSPLGK
-810 DVKLSEIASLKKT
+810 DVKLSDIATLEKT

-844 TADDVAKVTSD
+844 TADDVAKVTTD
-855 VNQKVSKLDKPN
+855 VNQKVSK
-867 DVDVNVGGTN
+867 VDTPAGVDLNVGGTN

-901 IVLTFKGGLAPFAIL
+901 IVLTFKGGLAPFSIL
-916 FSLPVSIIGVVAGL
+916 FSLPVSIIGVIAGL
-930 LITQETISVPSMIG
+930 LVTQETISVPSMIG

-964 NMEQSG
+964 NMEQAG

-984 LRPILMTAIATIGAL
+984 LRPILMTALATIGAL

-1027 TILTLLVVPISY
+1027 TILTLLVVPITY

-1049 FKNPSERVE
+1049 FKSPKEQID

>member
-1 MVQKMIKFSL
+1 MIKFSL

-18 LMTIIILLGGIYSAF
+18 LMTLIILLGGIYSAF

-56 ATPESVLDNVTEPV
+56 ATPESVLENVTEPV
-70 EKQVQNLEGVEN
+70 EKEVQNLEGVQN

-103 MDEAETELRKKLEE
+103 MDEAETELKKKLEA
-117 LDLPEGVQD
+117 LKLPEGVED

-145 DKNDNLEKVT
+145 DKNNDLKKAT
-155 KQMESDLIPKLEK
+155 KQMQSDLIPKLEK
-168 VDGVESVSLSG
+168 VDGVQNVSLSG

-184 VNLEFNQNE
+184 VNLEFDQNE
-193 LTKRG
+193 LSKRG
-198 LSEDEVLQYID
+198 MTEDEVLQYID

-241 KDLEIPMTG
+241 NDLEIPMTG
-250 GASSGGDQQA
+250 GASSGGQQA
-260 SQGGASQAEQASQA
+260 SQGDASQA
-274 QQAGQGDEESS
+274 QQGGQSSQSSGDEESS
-285 EASQSIPTVKLS
+285 ATQSIPSVKLS

-309 SISKTNGKNALALQV
+309 SISKTNGKDALALQV

-343 EDYKKDHKN
+343 EAYKKDHKN

-378 GSIVAVIIILFFL
+378 GSIVAVIIIMFFL
-391 RDLKST
+391 RDIKST

-413 GLKALDVSLNILT
+413 GLKAMDVSLNILT

-445 ENIYRRMTDSAEK
+445 ENIYRRMTDKGETLKGS
-458 LTGGKLIT
+458 KLIT

-524 VLSHIFFKNG
+524 VLSHMFFKNG
-534 IKKRKKEKGNWLA
+534 IKKAKKEKGHWLA
-547 GKYKN
+547 HKYKGI
-552 VLKWN
+552 LKWN
-557 LNHKWLVI
+557 LNHKWVVI
-565 LLSLIFVVASIVLV
+565 LLSLVLVVASIALV

-615 GEQAEKYLSKDKNVD
+615 GEQAEKYLSKDKNVE

-643 PSAQNDMA
+643 PSAKNDMA

-658 DTPNWDNVGKKV
+658 DTPDWDNVGKDV

-675 TFDHKGEWK
+675 AFNHKGEWK

-700 VSGPSTEAIED
+700 VSGPTTDAIEG
-711 TVKSVEKEIAK
+711 TVKDVEKEMKK
-722 VSGVENVSSNLSE
+722 VKGVENVSSNLSE
-735 SYEQYDIEVDQNK
+735 SYEQFDVKVDQNK
-748 ATKLGLSA
+748 ASKLGLSA

-768 DKVVTKLN
+768 NKVVTKLN

-787 KDEKTDWSED
+787 KKEETDWSED
-797 KLKNTKLTTPLGK
+797 KLENTKITSPLGK
-810 DVKLSEIASLKKT
+810 DVKLSDIATLEKT

-844 TADDVAKVTSD
+844 TADDVAKVTTD
-855 VNQKVSKLDKPN
+855 VNQKVSK
-867 DVDVNVGGTN
+867 VDTPAGVDLNVGGTN

-901 IVLTFKGGLAPFAIL
+901 IVLTFKGGLAPFSIL
-916 FSLPVSIIGVVAGL
+916 FSLPVSIIGVIAGL
-930 LITQETISVPSMIG
+930 LVTQETISVPSMIG

-964 NMEQSG
+964 NMEQAG

-984 LRPILMTAIATIGAL
+984 LRPILMTALATIGAL

-1027 TILTLLVVPISY
+1027 TILTLLVVPITY

-1049 FKNPSERVE
+1049 FKSPKEQID

>member
-18 LMTIIILLGGIYSAF
+18 LMTLIILLGGIYSAF

-56 ATPESVLDNVTEPV
+56 ATPESVLENVTEPV
-70 EKQVQNLEGVEN
+70 EKEVQNLEGVQN

-103 MDEAETELRKKLEE
+103 MDEAETELKKKLEA
-117 LDLPEGVQD
+117 LKLPEGVED

-145 DKNDNLEKVT
+145 DKNNDLEKAT
-155 KQMESDLIPKLEK
+155 KQMQSDLIPKLEK
-168 VDGVESVSLSG
+168 VDGVQNVSLSG

-184 VNLEFNQNE
+184 VNLEFDQNE
-193 LTKRG
+193 LSKRG
-198 LSEDEVLQYID
+198 MTEDEVLQYID

-241 KDLEIPMTG
+241 NDLEIPMTG
-250 GASSGGDQQA
+250 GASSGGQQA
-260 SQGGASQAEQASQA
+260 SQGDASQA
-274 QQAGQGDEESS
+274 QQGGQSSQSSGGEESS
-285 EASQSIPTVKLS
+285 ATQSIPSVKLS

-309 SISKTNGKNALALQV
+309 SISKTNGKDALALQV

-343 EDYKKDHKN
+343 EAYKKDHKN

-378 GSIVAVIIILFFL
+378 GSIVAVIIIMFFL
-391 RDLKST
+391 RDIKST

-413 GLKALDVSLNILT
+413 GLKAMDVSLNILT

-445 ENIYRRMTDSAEK
+445 ENIYRRMTDKGETLKGS
-458 LTGGKLIT
+458 KLIT

-524 VLSHIFFKNG
+524 VLSHMFFKNG
-534 IKKRKKEKGNWLA
+534 IKKAKKEKGHWLA
-547 GKYKN
+547 HKYKGI
-552 VLKWN
+552 LKWN
-557 LNHKWLVI
+557 LNHKWVVI
-565 LLSLIFVVASIVLV
+565 LLSLVLVVASIALV

-615 GEQAEKYLSKDKNVD
+615 GEQAEKYLSKDKNVE

-643 PSAQNDMA
+643 PSAKNDMA

-658 DTPNWDNVGKKV
+658 DTADWDNVGKDV

-675 TFDHKGEWK
+675 AFNHKGEWK

-700 VSGPSTEAIED
+700 VSGPTTDAIEG
-711 TVKSVEKEIAK
+711 TVKDVEKEMKK
-722 VSGVENVSSNLSE
+722 VKGVENVSSNLSE
-735 SYEQYDIEVDQNK
+735 SYEQFDVKVDQNK
-748 ATKLGLSA
+748 ASKLGLSA

-768 DKVVTKLN
+768 NKVVTKLN

-787 KDEKTDWSED
+787 KKEETDWSED
-797 KLKNTKLTTPLGK
+797 KLENTKITSSLGK
-810 DVKLSEIASLKKT
+810 DVKLSDIATLEKT

-844 TADDVAKVTSD
+844 TADDVAKVTTD
-855 VNQKVSKLDKPN
+855 VNQKVSK
-867 DVDVNVGGTN
+867 VDTPAGVDLNVGGTN

-901 IVLTFKGGLAPFAIL
+901 IVLTFKGGLAPFSIL
-916 FSLPVSIIGVVAGL
+916 FSLPVSIIGVIAGL
-930 LITQETISVPSMIG
+930 LVTQETISVPSMIG

-964 NMEQSG
+964 NMEQAG

-984 LRPILMTAIATIGAL
+984 LRPILMTALATIGAL

-1027 TILTLLVVPISY
+1027 TILTLLVVPITY

-1049 FKNPSERVE
+1049 FKSPKEQID

>member
-38 LLPDVTTPVITVT
+38 LLPDITTPVITIT

-56 ATPESVLDNVTEPV
+56 ATPESVLENVTEPV
-70 EKQVQNLEGVEN
+70 EKEVQNLEGVQN

-103 MDEAETELRKKLEE
+103 MDEAETELRKKLEA
-117 LDLPEGVQD
+117 LDLPDGVKE

-131 MSMYSFPVVSYSIS
+131 MSMYAFPVVSYSIS
-145 DKNDNLEKVT
+145 DKDDNLEKVT

-168 VDGVESVSLSG
+168 VDGVQSVSLSG
-179 QTLEE
+179 QTLKE
-184 VNLEFNQNE
+184 VNLEFDQNE

-198 LSEDEVLQYID
+198 MSEEEVLQYID

-250 GASSGGDQQA
+250 GASSGGQQSAA
-260 SQGGASQAEQASQA
+260 SQLQQA
-274 QQAGQGDEESS
+274 QQGNESS
-285 EASQSIPTVKLS
+285 DSSASQSIPSVKLS
-297 DIADVKKEKKRD
+297 DIADVKQEKKRD
-309 SISKTNGKNALALQV
+309 SISKTNGKDALALQV

-337 NVDKEV
+337 NVDKEL
-343 EDYKKDHKN
+343 EAYKKDHKN

-378 GSIVAVIIILFFL
+378 GSIVAVIIIMFFL
-391 RDLKST
+391 RDIKST

-413 GLKALDVSLNILT
+413 GLKAMDVSLNILT

-445 ENIYRRMTDSAEK
+445 ENIYRRMSDKGEELKGS
-458 LTGGKLIT
+458 KLIT

-524 VLSHIFFKNG
+524 VLSHIFFRNG
-534 IKKRKKEKGNWLA
+534 IKKSKKERGQWLA
-547 GKYKN
+547 DKYKGI
-552 VLKWN
+552 LKWN

-565 LLSLIFVVASIVLV
+565 VLSIVLVIASIALV

-608 EEQVVKN
+608 EDQVVKN
-615 GEQAEKYLSKDKNVD
+615 GEQTEKYLSKDKNVE

-643 PSAQNDMA
+643 PSAKNDMA

-658 DTPNWDNVGKKV
+658 DTPNWDNVGKEV
-670 MDHIG
+670 MDHID
-675 TFDHKGEWK
+675 TFNHKGEWK

-711 TVKSVEKEIAK
+711 TVKDVEKEMKK
-722 VSGVENVSSNLSE
+722 VKGVENVSSNLSK
-735 SYEQYDIEVDQNK
+735 SYEQYDVKVDQNK
-748 ATKLGLSA
+748 ASKLGLSA

-787 KDEKTDWSED
+787 KKEKTDWSEQ
-797 KLKNTKLTTPLGK
+797 KLEDTKITSPLGK
-810 DVKLSEIASLKKT
+810 DVKLSDIATLKKT
-823 TSPDTITRE
+823 TSPDTITKE

-844 TADDVAKVTSD
+844 TADDVAKVTTD
-855 VNQKVSKLDKPN
+855 VNQKVSKIDTPT
-867 DVDVNVGGTN
+867 DVDLNVGGTN

-884 EQLVLAMAAA
+884 KQLLLAMGAA

-916 FSLPVSIIGVVAGL
+916 FSLPVSIIGVISGL

-964 NMEQSG
+964 NMEEAG

-1021 GGLVSS
+1021 GGLISS
-1027 TILTLLVVPISY
+1027 TLLTLLVVPISY
-1039 EIIMKFKKKI
+1039 EIIMKFKRAI
-1049 FKNPSERVE
+1049 FKRPKERIE

>member
-18 LMTIIILLGGIYSAF
+18 LMTLIILLGGIYSAF

-56 ATPESVLDNVTEPV
+56 ATPESVLENVTEPV
-70 EKQVQNLEGVEN
+70 EKEVQNLEGVQN

-103 MDEAETELRKKLEE
+103 MDEAETELKKKLEA
-117 LDLPEGVQD
+117 LKLPEGVED

-145 DKNDNLEKVT
+145 DKNNDLEKAT
-155 KQMESDLIPKLEK
+155 KQMQSDLIPKLEK
-168 VDGVESVSLSG
+168 VDGVQNVSLSG

-184 VNLEFNQNE
+184 VNLEFDQNE
-193 LTKRG
+193 LSKRG
-198 LSEDEVLQYID
+198 MTEDEVLQYID

-241 KDLEIPMTG
+241 NDLEIPMTG
-250 GASSGGDQQA
+250 GASSGGQQA
-260 SQGGASQAEQASQA
+260 SQGDASQA
-274 QQAGQGDEESS
+274 QQGGQSSQSSGGEESS
-285 EASQSIPTVKLS
+285 ATQSIPSVKLS

-309 SISKTNGKNALALQV
+309 SISKTNGKDALALQV

-343 EDYKKDHKN
+343 EAYKKDHKN

-378 GSIVAVIIILFFL
+378 GSIVAVIIIMFFL
-391 RDLKST
+391 RDIKST

-413 GLKALDVSLNILT
+413 GLKAMDVSLNILT

-445 ENIYRRMTDSAEK
+445 ENIYRRMTDKGETLKGS
-458 LTGGKLIT
+458 KLIT

-524 VLSHIFFKNG
+524 VLSHMFFKNG
-534 IKKRKKEKGNWLA
+534 IKKAKKEKGHWLA
-547 GKYKN
+547 HKYKGI
-552 VLKWN
+552 LKWN
-557 LNHKWLVI
+557 LNHKWVVI
-565 LLSLIFVVASIVLV
+565 LLSLVLVVASIALV

-615 GEQAEKYLSKDKNVD
+615 GEQAEKYLSKDKNVE

-643 PSAQNDMA
+643 PSAKNDMA

-658 DTPNWDNVGKKV
+658 DTPDWDNVGKDV

-675 TFDHKGEWK
+675 AFNHKGEWK

-700 VSGPSTEAIED
+700 VSGPTTNALEG
-711 TVKSVEKEIAK
+711 TVKDVEKEMKK
-722 VSGVENVSSNLSE
+722 VKGVENVSSNLSE
-735 SYEQYDIEVDQNK
+735 SYEQFDVKVDQNK
-748 ATKLGLSA
+748 ASKLGLSA

-768 DKVVTKLN
+768 NKVVTKLN

-787 KDEKTDWSED
+787 KKEETDWSED
-797 KLKNTKLTTPLGK
+797 KLENTKITSPLGK
-810 DVKLSEIASLKKT
+810 DVKLSDIATLEKT

-844 TADDVAKVTSD
+844 TADDVAKVTTD
-855 VNQKVSKLDKPN
+855 VNQKVSK
-867 DVDVNVGGTN
+867 VDTPAGVDLNVGGTN

-901 IVLTFKGGLAPFAIL
+901 IVLTFKGGLAPFSIL
-916 FSLPVSIIGVVAGL
+916 FSLPVSIIGVIAGL
-930 LITQETISVPSMIG
+930 LVTQETISVPSMIG

-964 NMEQSG
+964 NMEQAG

-984 LRPILMTAIATIGAL
+984 LRPILMTALATIGAL

-1027 TILTLLVVPISY
+1027 TILTLLVVPITY

-1049 FKNPSERVE
+1049 FKSPKEQID

>member
-1 MVQKMIKFSL
+1 MIKFSL

-18 LMTIIILLGGIYSAF
+18 LMTLIILLGGIYSAF

-56 ATPESVLDNVTEPV
+56 ATPESVLENVTEPV
-70 EKQVQNLEGVEN
+70 EKEVQNLEGVQN

-103 MDEAETELRKKLEE
+103 MDEAETELKKKLEA
-117 LDLPEGVQD
+117 LKLPEGVED

-145 DKNDNLEKVT
+145 DKNNDLEKAT
-155 KQMESDLIPKLEK
+155 KQMQSDLIPKLEK
-168 VDGVESVSLSG
+168 VDGVQNVSLSG

-184 VNLEFNQNE
+184 VNLEFDQNE
-193 LTKRG
+193 LSKRG
-198 LSEDEVLQYID
+198 MTEDEVLQYID

-241 KDLEIPMTG
+241 NDLEIPMTG
-250 GASSGGDQQA
+250 GASSGGQQA
-260 SQGGASQAEQASQA
+260 SQGDASQA
-274 QQAGQGDEESS
+274 QQGGQSSQSSGGEESS
-285 EASQSIPTVKLS
+285 ATQSIPSVKLS

-309 SISKTNGKNALALQV
+309 SISKTNGKDALALQV

-343 EDYKKDHKN
+343 EAYKKDHKN

-378 GSIVAVIIILFFL
+378 GSIVAVIIIMFFL
-391 RDLKST
+391 RDIKST

-413 GLKALDVSLNILT
+413 GLKAMDVSLNILT

-445 ENIYRRMTDSAEK
+445 ENIYRRMTDKGETLKGS
-458 LTGGKLIT
+458 KLIT

-534 IKKRKKEKGNWLA
+534 IKKAKKEKGHWLA
-547 GKYKN
+547 HKYKGI
-552 VLKWN
+552 LKWN
-557 LNHKWLVI
+557 LNHKWVVI
-565 LLSLIFVVASIVLV
+565 LLSLVLVVASIALV

-615 GEQAEKYLSKDKNVD
+615 GEQAEKYLSKDKNVE

-643 PSAQNDMA
+643 PSAKNDMA

-658 DTPNWDNVGKKV
+658 DTPDWDNVGKDV

-675 TFDHKGEWK
+675 AFNHKGEWK

-700 VSGPSTEAIED
+700 VSGPTTDAIEG
-711 TVKSVEKEIAK
+711 TVKDVEKEMKK
-722 VSGVENVSSNLSE
+722 VKGVENVSSNLSE
-735 SYEQYDIEVDQNK
+735 SYEQFDVKVDQNK
-748 ATKLGLSA
+748 ASKLGLSA

-768 DKVVTKLN
+768 NKVVTKLN

-787 KDEKTDWSED
+787 KKEETDWSED
-797 KLKNTKLTTPLGK
+797 KLENTKITSPLGK
-810 DVKLSEIASLKKT
+810 DVKLSDIATLEKT

-844 TADDVAKVTSD
+844 TADDVAKVTTD
-855 VNQKVSKLDKPN
+855 VNQKVSK
-867 DVDVNVGGTN
+867 VDTPAGVDLNVGGTN

-901 IVLTFKGGLAPFAIL
+901 IVLTFKGGLAPFSIL
-916 FSLPVSIIGVVAGL
+916 FSLPVSIIGVIAGL
-930 LITQETISVPSMIG
+930 LVTQETISVPSMIG

-964 NMEQSG
+964 NMEQAG

-984 LRPILMTAIATIGAL
+984 LRPILMTALATIGAL

-1027 TILTLLVVPISY
+1027 TILTLLVVPITY

-1049 FKNPSERVE
+1049 FKSPKEQID

>member
-1 MVQKMIKFSL
+1 MIKFSL

-18 LMTIIILLGGIYSAF
+18 LMTLIILLGGIYSAF

-56 ATPESVLDNVTEPV
+56 ATPESVLENVTEPV
-70 EKQVQNLEGVEN
+70 EKEVQNLEGVQN

-103 MDEAETELRKKLEE
+103 MDEAETELKKKLEA
-117 LDLPEGVQD
+117 LKLPEGVED

-145 DKNDNLEKVT
+145 DKNNDLEKAT
-155 KQMESDLIPKLEK
+155 KQMQSDLIPKLEK
-168 VDGVESVSLSG
+168 VDGVQNVSLSG

-184 VNLEFNQNE
+184 VNLEFDQNE
-193 LTKRG
+193 LSKRG
-198 LSEDEVLQYID
+198 MTEDEVLQYID

-241 KDLEIPMTG
+241 NDLEIPMTG
-250 GASSGGDQQA
+250 GASSGGQQA
-260 SQGGASQAEQASQA
+260 SQGDASQA
-274 QQAGQGDEESS
+274 QQGGQSSQSSGGEESS
-285 EASQSIPTVKLS
+285 ATQSIPSVKLS

-309 SISKTNGKNALALQV
+309 SISKTNGKDALALQV

-343 EDYKKDHKN
+343 EAYKKDHKN

-378 GSIVAVIIILFFL
+378 GSIVAVIIIMFFL
-391 RDLKST
+391 RDIKST

-413 GLKALDVSLNILT
+413 GLKAMDVSLNILT

-445 ENIYRRMTDSAEK
+445 ENIYRRMTDKGEALKGS
-458 LTGGKLIT
+458 KLIT

-524 VLSHIFFKNG
+524 VLSHMFFKNG
-534 IKKRKKEKGNWLA
+534 IKKAKKEKGHWLA
-547 GKYKN
+547 HKYKGI
-552 VLKWN
+552 LKWN
-557 LNHKWLVI
+557 LNHKWVVI
-565 LLSLIFVVASIVLV
+565 LLSLVLVVASIALV

-615 GEQAEKYLSKDKNVD
+615 GEQAEKYLSKDKNVE

-643 PSAQNDMA
+643 PSAKNDMA

-658 DTPNWDNVGKKV
+658 DTPDWDNVGKDV

-675 TFDHKGEWK
+675 AFNHKGEWK

-700 VSGPSTEAIED
+700 VSGPTTDAIEG
-711 TVKSVEKEIAK
+711 TVKDVEKEMKK
-722 VSGVENVSSNLSE
+722 VKGVENVSSNLSE
-735 SYEQYDIEVDQNK
+735 SYEQFDVKVDQNK
-748 ATKLGLSA
+748 ASKLGLSA

-768 DKVVTKLN
+768 NKVVTKLN

-787 KDEKTDWSED
+787 KKEETDWSED
-797 KLKNTKLTTPLGK
+797 KLENTKITSPLGK
-810 DVKLSEIASLKKT
+810 DVKLSDIATLEKT

-844 TADDVAKVTSD
+844 TADDVAKVTTD
-855 VNQKVSKLDKPN
+855 VNQKVSK
-867 DVDVNVGGTN
+867 VDTPAGVDLNVGGTN

-901 IVLTFKGGLAPFAIL
+901 IVLTFKGGLAPFSIL
-916 FSLPVSIIGVVAGL
+916 FSLPVSIIGVIAGL
-930 LITQETISVPSMIG
+930 LVTQETISVPSMIG

-964 NMEQSG
+964 NMEQAG

-984 LRPILMTAIATIGAL
+984 LRPILMTALATIGAL

-1027 TILTLLVVPISY
+1027 TILTLLVVPITY

-1049 FKNPSERVE
+1049 FKSPKEQID